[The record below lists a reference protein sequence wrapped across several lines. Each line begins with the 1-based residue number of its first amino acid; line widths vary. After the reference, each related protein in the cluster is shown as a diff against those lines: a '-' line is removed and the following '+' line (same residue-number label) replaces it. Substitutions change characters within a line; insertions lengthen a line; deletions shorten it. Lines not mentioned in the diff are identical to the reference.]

1 MIRKR
6 IISLILA
13 GAMLLPMNVFAGTV
27 KASDFKDMPSDW
39 SAEHLI
45 KAVDNGL
52 LTGSDGNINASGAL
66 TAAELAT
73 IVNRAFGAKE
83 TASLD
88 EFTDVALTAWYR
100 EDMAKAVKMGTFK
113 GANGKLSPESPVT
126 RERAFTVLARAF
138 ALDGGS
144 SDTLSAFADK
154 DDVSAWAAS
163 STAALVSAGHVN
175 GSDGKINPKS
185 NITRAEFAKL
195 INSLA
200 SSYIDKNGTDSKTVN
215 GNAVVRESGVSLSGL
230 TVNGDLIIADGAEN
244 IKLDNV
250 RVTGRIIIRGSAD
263 KVKTTGSTSAA
274 KGMITVKDG
283 KTENVAA
290 GTSGANTSSGNSSAT
305 GGGSFSGGSSS
316 GSSSSG
322 NSSSG
327 SSTTPAEAAIAEAS
341 AMKVVTTDA
350 GSWLPIVF
358 KSGFTKE
365 NTTVTVD
372 DADVTKYV
380 TNVTDDGST
389 AKLPLISKPG
399 TVKLTSN
406 GKTQTVTLGTAPE
419 GSAVYTGDDYLPDYF
434 LAHGPVAMWDYYLTN
449 YDDEG
454 NVRINAKKTTFG
466 TAAAVNEHPS
476 YSENTVLDE
485 GNESGTAVIMFNY
498 TKDKDKTW
506 FDNIAA
512 YDESAH
518 DGALQLVSHDQYKT
532 VLNDNLQFEKGTAD
546 HNGNTVA
553 TLSIPFNQSNFRTNG
568 RYYVR
573 VCSTDA
579 STGKKSYTLVPIQIV
594 NHDAPELTVSET
606 PESGRNL
613 HFKLKN
619 MVYAITSPIES
630 VTLKKPDGTV
640 EKLENINDYFH
651 FSQDSF
657 VLYNDVEA
665 VNGKDHLDQ
674 AGNYTITIDAAGFK
688 TFSCTFN
695 VAEGAQ
701 SGDSKAVALSGSGS
715 VKSAA
720 VVDALSSATSG
731 GSSSSGTSSDGGYAV
746 SANLLFKGDLLANAL
761 ILEKLG
767 AETEAAGIV
776 LDYWKSNTVSDAVFN
791 VGDTSYYSWSDYISA
806 VNTAQTQNKLYIPFA
821 EYRNMVQPDFAA
833 PRATKEVLEDGLLGD
848 IQDSSISGKL
858 ETPGYT
864 VSGQQGEDAV
874 FTFTGDN
881 AAEYLNNV
889 TALYLNG
896 DWRELSEGAYTINA
910 DAGTIT
916 IVSKYLPVGKTQLI
930 IQSAGYQPLK
940 AQFEYGKVNESGLAL
955 NITAKENK
963 LVHVVI
969 SGSNGDF
976 LKNLKSVTLTKD
988 GKDDPVYAKG
998 VEGSDAVYYV
1008 IADDKKSLNLYNVTP
1023 GTYTL
1028 SISAEYY
1035 GEALTCE
1042 FTAAGEVVVNE
1053 VPDMKITGS
1062 INNDSSYAFSFEDKK
1077 DESGEYITTEKEAS
1091 AWRSAAKSA
1100 KSLTVNGVEYTEFSG
1115 WFGSPA
1121 ADSTEF
1127 KWTTG
1132 AYGEELVIGGREFT
1146 NGTDNEVVI
1155 KAEGYKDLTLKVNK
1169 DGTVN
1174 TGSTPVAPTEPSK
1187 PDKPGETAKL
1197 PTVNPTVNKV
1207 KDTVSYRSYYE
1218 LQFSEDDK
1226 AWVSNIKSIKLGD
1239 TDYKAVD
1246 LKSDIFY
1253 DNYFVDKENGRIYVY
1268 ISSFLSSAQDMAISS
1283 EGYDDLI
1290 IEVTPASSDGYDP
1303 TFKIKN
1309 TGATEPTDP
1318 SKPGETT
1325 GNVPTEAP
1333 TIEKESNFGY
1343 HILKFNDADSTWLSK
1358 INGITVKTEEN
1369 DDSDEYEQV
1378 ESKEDAKFNKKYYVN
1393 SNESI
1398 LDIKFPA
1405 ELSTTTYN
1413 VTIQAEGYSEL
1424 KLKVVIPGFMGNP
1437 SVTIVK

>member
-163 STAALVSAGHVN
+163 STAALVSAGHIN
-175 GSDGKINPKS
+175 GSNGKLNPKS

-250 RVTGRIIIRGSAD
+250 KVTGRIIIRGSAD

-305 GGGSFSGGSSS
+305 GGGSSSGG
-316 GSSSSG
+316 SSSG

-341 AMKVVTTDA
+341 EMKVVTTDA
-350 GSWLPIVF
+350 GSWLPLVF

-372 DADVTKYV
+372 GADVTNYV

-419 GSAVYTGDDYLPDYF
+419 DSAVYTGDDYLPDYF

-476 YSENTVLDE
+476 YSENTVLGE
-485 GNESGTAVIMFNY
+485 GNESGTVVIMFNY
-498 TKDKDKTW
+498 TADKDKTW
-506 FDNIAA
+506 FDNITE

-532 VLNDNLQFEKGTAD
+532 VLNYNLQFEKGTAD

-665 VNGKDHLDQ
+665 ENGKDHLDQ

-688 TFSCTFN
+688 TFGCTFN

-701 SGDSKAVALSGSGS
+701 SGDLKASGSRS

-791 VGDTSYYSWSDYISA
+791 VGDTSYYSWSSYISA
-806 VNTAQTQNKLYIPFA
+806 VNTAQTKNKLYIPFA
-821 EYRNMVQPDFAA
+821 EYRNTVQPDFAA

-864 VSGQQGEDAV
+864 VSGKQGEEAV

-881 AAEYLNNV
+881 TAEYLNKV

-896 DWRELSEGAYTINA
+896 DWRELSEGAYTINPE
-910 DAGTIT
+910 AGTIT
-916 IVSKYLPVGKTQLI
+916 IDSKYLPVGKTQLI
-930 IQSAGYQPLK
+930 VQSAGYQPLK
-940 AQFEYGKVNESGLAL
+940 AQFEYGKVNESDLAL
-955 NITAKENK
+955 DITAEGNK

-969 SGSNGDF
+969 SGSDGDF

-988 GKDDPVYAKG
+988 GKEDPVYAKD

-1008 IADDKKSLNLYNVTP
+1008 ISDDRKSLDLYNVTP

-1035 GEALTCE
+1035 DEALTAD
-1042 FTAAGEVVVNE
+1042 FTVTGEDVTNE
-1053 VPDMKITGS
+1053 APDMEITGS
-1062 INNDSSYAFSFEDKK
+1062 LNDDKLYTLSFEGKK
-1077 DESGEYITTEKEAS
+1077 GEDGNYVTEPKQADL
-1091 AWRSAAKSA
+1091 WRTAAKSA
-1100 KSLTVNGVEYTEFSG
+1100 KSLTVNGVKYTEFAG
-1115 WFGSPA
+1115 WLGSPA

-1132 AYGEELVIGGREFT
+1132 AYGDELVIGGSAFT
-1146 NGTDNEVVI
+1146 KDAENEIVI
-1155 KAEGYKDLTLKVNK
+1155 EADGYKPLTVKVNK
-1169 DGTVN
+1169 DGTLN
-1174 TGSTPVAPTEPSK
+1174 TGSAPVGPTEPSQ
-1187 PDKPGETAKL
+1187 PDQPGETAKL
-1197 PTVNPTVNKV
+1197 PTTDPEVTREQLSSGNTYYSLKFDDESVSWLNNITGLVFGEDEYEAVDSIDELGSKKYFVDKENGKIDIIPYSFASYPCEVKISSTGCSDLVLEADKADYFSDPTFKIKNIGTTDPTDPSQPDQPGETAKLPTADPTVTKV
-1207 KDTVSYRSYYE
+1207 EDTVSFRSYYE

-1239 TDYKAVD
+1239 TEYKAVD
-1246 LKSDIFY
+1246 LKSDIYY
-1253 DNYFVDKENGRIYVY
+1253 DNYFVDKENGRIYIY
-1268 ISSFLSSAQDMAISS
+1268 ISSYSLFSAKDMTISS
-1283 EGYDDLI
+1283 EGCDDLI
-1290 IEVTPASSDGYDP
+1290 IEVTPAASYGDAP
-1303 TFKIKN
+1303 TLKIK
-1309 TGATEPTDP
+1309 
-1318 SKPGETT
+1318 K
-1325 GNVPTEAP
+1325 
-1333 TIEKESNFGY
+1333 
-1343 HILKFNDADSTWLSK
+1343 
-1358 INGITVKTEEN
+1358 
-1369 DDSDEYEQV
+1369 
-1378 ESKEDAKFNKKYYVN
+1378 
-1393 SNESI
+1393 
-1398 LDIKFPA
+1398 
-1405 ELSTTTYN
+1405 
-1413 VTIQAEGYSEL
+1413 
-1424 KLKVVIPGFMGNP
+1424 
-1437 SVTIVK
+1437 

>member
-73 IVNRAFGAKE
+73 IVNRAFGTKE

-88 EFTDVALTAWYR
+88 EFTDVAPTAWYR

-163 STAALVSAGHVN
+163 STAALVSAGHIN
-175 GSDGKINPKS
+175 GSNGKLNPKS

-250 RVTGRIIIRGSAD
+250 KVTGRIIIRGSAD

-305 GGGSFSGGSSS
+305 GGSSSSGGSSS

-341 AMKVVTTDA
+341 EMKVVTTDA

-372 DADVTKYV
+372 GADVTKYV

-389 AKLPLISKPG
+389 AKLPLIAKPG

-476 YSENTVLDE
+476 YSENTVLGE
-485 GNESGTAVIMFNY
+485 GNESGTTVIMFNY
-498 TKDKDKTW
+498 TADKDKTW
-506 FDNIAA
+506 FDNIVE
-512 YDESAH
+512 YDGSA
-518 DGALQLVSHDQYKT
+518 DNGALELVSHDQYKT
-532 VLNDNLQFEKGTAD
+532 VLNHNLQFEKGKAD

-579 STGKKSYTLVPIQIV
+579 STGNKSYTLVPIQIV
-594 NHDAPELTVSET
+594 NHDAPELTISET

-665 VNGKDHLDQ
+665 ENGKDHLDQ

-688 TFSCTFN
+688 TFGCTFN

-701 SGDSKAVALSGSGS
+701 SGDSKAVVLSESGS

-806 VNTAQTQNKLYIPFA
+806 VNTAQTKNKLYIPFA
-821 EYRNMVQPDFAA
+821 EYRNTVQPDFAA

-864 VSGQQGEDAV
+864 VSGNQGEDAV

-969 SGSNGDF
+969 SGSDGDF

-988 GKDDPVYAKG
+988 GKDDPVYAKD
-998 VEGSDAVYYV
+998 VEGGDAVYYV
-1008 IADDKKSLNLYNVTP
+1008 IAGDRKSLDLYNVTP

-1028 SISAEYY
+1028 SISAEHYN
-1035 GEALTCE
+1035 EALTAN
-1042 FTAAGEVVVNE
+1042 FTVTGEDVTNE
-1053 VPDMKITGS
+1053 APDMEITGS
-1062 INNDSSYAFSFEDKK
+1062 LNDDKLYTLSFEGKK
-1077 DESGEYITTEKEAS
+1077 GEDDNYVTEPKQA
-1091 AWRSAAKSA
+1091 ALWRTAAKSA
-1100 KSLTVNGVEYTEFSG
+1100 KSLTVNGVKYTEFSG
-1115 WFGSPA
+1115 SLGSPA

-1146 NGTDNEVVI
+1146 NNTDNEVVI

-1174 TGSTPVAPTEPSK
+1174 TGSAPVGPTEPSK
-1187 PDKPGETAKL
+1187 PEQPGETAKL
-1197 PTVNPTVNKV
+1197 PTVDPTVTKKTDHTSYNDYYELKFSDDDSAWVSKIIGININDSDWTAVDSTGDISYNNYFIDKENGTVDLYKLTVWNSSIDMVVSAEGYEDLVIEVTGNGFNDPTFKIKNTGTTDSTDPSKPDQPGETAKLPTADPTVTKV
-1207 KDTVSYRSYYE
+1207 EDTVSYRSYYE

-1226 AWVSNIKSIKLGD
+1226 AWVSNIKSIKIGD

-1246 LKSDIFY
+1246 LKSDISNN
-1253 DNYFVDKENGRIYVY
+1253 NYFVDKENGRIYVY
-1268 ISSFLSSAQDMAISS
+1268 ISSFLSSAQDMTISS
-1283 EGYDDLI
+1283 EGYDDFI
-1290 IEVTPASSDGYDP
+1290 IEVTPAAGYSDAP
-1303 TFKIKN
+1303 TFKIK
-1309 TGATEPTDP
+1309 
-1318 SKPGETT
+1318 K
-1325 GNVPTEAP
+1325 
-1333 TIEKESNFGY
+1333 
-1343 HILKFNDADSTWLSK
+1343 
-1358 INGITVKTEEN
+1358 
-1369 DDSDEYEQV
+1369 
-1378 ESKEDAKFNKKYYVN
+1378 
-1393 SNESI
+1393 
-1398 LDIKFPA
+1398 
-1405 ELSTTTYN
+1405 
-1413 VTIQAEGYSEL
+1413 
-1424 KLKVVIPGFMGNP
+1424 
-1437 SVTIVK
+1437 

>member
-1 MIRKR
+1 M
-6 IISLILA
+6 
-13 GAMLLPMNVFAGTV
+13 
-27 KASDFKDMPSDW
+27 
-39 SAEHLI
+39 
-45 KAVDNGL
+45 
-52 LTGSDGNINASGAL
+52 
-66 TAAELAT
+66 
-73 IVNRAFGAKE
+73 
-83 TASLD
+83 
-88 EFTDVALTAWYR
+88 ALTAWYR

-163 STAALVSAGHVN
+163 STAALVSAGHIN
-175 GSDGKINPKS
+175 GSNGKLNPKS

-250 RVTGRIIIRGSAD
+250 KVTGRIIIRGSAD

-305 GGGSFSGGSSS
+305 GGGSSSGGSSS

-327 SSTTPAEAAIAEAS
+327 SSTTSAEAAIAEAS
-341 AMKVVTTDA
+341 EMKVVTTDA
-350 GSWLPIVF
+350 GSWLPLVF

-372 DADVTKYV
+372 GADVTKYV

-389 AKLPLISKPG
+389 AKLPLIAKPG

-419 GSAVYTGDDYLPDYF
+419 GSTVYTGDDYLPDYF

-506 FDNIAA
+506 FNNIAA
-512 YDESAH
+512 YDESTH

-665 VNGKDHLDQ
+665 ENGKDHLDQ

-701 SGDSKAVALSGSGS
+701 SGDLKASGSRS

-791 VGDTSYYSWSDYISA
+791 VGDTSYYSWSSYISA
-806 VNTAQTQNKLYIPFA
+806 VNTAQTKNKLYIPFA
-821 EYRNMVQPDFAA
+821 EYRNTVQSDFAA
-833 PRATKEVLEDGLLGD
+833 PHATKEVLEDGLLGD

-864 VSGQQGEDAV
+864 VSGKQGKDAV

-881 AAEYLNNV
+881 AAEYLNKV
-889 TALYLNG
+889 TALYFNG

-910 DAGTIT
+910 KAGTIT
-916 IVSKYLPVGKTQLI
+916 IASKYLPVGKTQLI
-930 IQSAGYQPLK
+930 VQSAGYQPLK

-955 NITAKENK
+955 DITPEENK
-963 LVHVVI
+963 PVHVAI

-988 GKDDPVYAKG
+988 GKEDPVYAKD

-1008 IADDKKSLNLYNVTP
+1008 IADDRKSLDLYNVTP

-1028 SISAEYY
+1028 SISAKYY
-1035 GEALTCE
+1035 DEALTAA
-1042 FTAAGEVVVNE
+1042 FTVTGEDVTNE
-1053 VPDMKITGS
+1053 APDMEITGS
-1062 INNDSSYAFSFEDKK
+1062 LNDDKLYTLSFEGKK
-1077 DESGEYITTEKEAS
+1077 GEDGNYVTEPKQATL
-1091 AWRSAAKSA
+1091 WRTAAKSA
-1100 KSLTVNGVEYTEFSG
+1100 KSLTVNGVKYTEFAG
-1115 WFGSPA
+1115 WLGSPA

-1132 AYGEELVIGGREFT
+1132 AYGDELVIGGSEFT
-1146 NGTDNEVVI
+1146 KDTDNEVI
-1155 KAEGYKDLTLKVNK
+1155 IEAEGYKPLTIKVNK

-1174 TGSTPVAPTEPSK
+1174 TGNTSVSPTEPSQ
-1187 PDKPGETAKL
+1187 PDQPGETAKL
-1197 PTVNPTVNKV
+1197 PTADPTVTK
-1207 KDTVSYRSYYE
+1207 KTDYTSYNDYYE
-1218 LQFSEDDK
+1218 LKFSDDDK
-1226 AWVSNIKSIKLGD
+1226 AWVNNITGITFGNDEYEAVNSIS
-1239 TDYKAVD
+1239 D
-1246 LKSDIFY
+1246 LSSKKYHIDQ
-1253 DNYFVDKENGRIYVY
+1253 ENGAIDIIPFSFTSYPCEVK
-1268 ISSFLSSAQDMAISS
+1268 ISSS
-1283 EGYDDLI
+1283 GYEDLI
-1290 IEVTPASSDGYDP
+1290 IEADKAGYNADP
-1303 TFKIKN
+1303 TFTIKN
-1309 TGATEPTDP
+1309 TGATEPIDP
-1318 SKPGETT
+1318 SQPDQPGATT
-1325 GNVPTEAP
+1325 GNVPAEAP
-1333 TIEKESNFGY
+1333 SIEKDGSVYTLTFTGFEDWIGGVSDIKVDGVSGTKDTSKWNLSSTGEYATNKDSEAIYLYLQSPSWGGDDIVYTVVVSSNECSDVT
-1343 HILKFNDADSTWLSK
+1343 LK
-1358 INGITVKTEEN
+1358 ITV
-1369 DDSDEYEQV
+1369 
-1378 ESKEDAKFNKKYYVN
+1378 
-1393 SNESI
+1393 
-1398 LDIKFPA
+1398 
-1405 ELSTTTYN
+1405 
-1413 VTIQAEGYSEL
+1413 
-1424 KLKVVIPGFMGNP
+1424 P
-1437 SVTIVK
+1437 SGLISAPTVTIVK

>member
-88 EFTDVALTAWYR
+88 EFADVAPTAWYR
-100 EDMAKAVKMGTFK
+100 ENMAKAVKMGTFK

-138 ALDGGS
+138 ALDSGS
-144 SDTLSAFADK
+144 SSALSAFADK

-163 STAALVSAGHVN
+163 STAALVSAGHIN
-175 GSDGKINPKS
+175 GSNGKLNPKS

-250 RVTGRIIIRGSAD
+250 KVTGRIIIRGSAD

-305 GGGSFSGGSSS
+305 GGGSSSGGSSS

-327 SSTTPAEAAIAEAS
+327 GSTAPAEAAIAEAS
-341 AMKVVTTDA
+341 EMKVVTTDA
-350 GSWLPIVF
+350 GSWLPLVF

-372 DADVTKYV
+372 GADVTKYV

-506 FDNIAA
+506 FDNIAE

-532 VLNDNLQFEKGTAD
+532 VLNYNLQFEKGTAD

-579 STGKKSYTLVPIQIV
+579 ATGKKSYTLVPIQIV

-665 VNGKDHLDQ
+665 ANGKDHLDQ

-688 TFSCTFN
+688 TFGCTFN

-701 SGDSKAVALSGSGS
+701 SGDSKAVVLSESGS

-806 VNTAQTQNKLYIPFA
+806 VNTAQTKNKLYIPFA
-821 EYRNMVQPDFAA
+821 EYRNTVQPDFAA
-833 PRATKEVLEDGLLGD
+833 PHATKEVLEDGLLGD

-864 VSGQQGEDAV
+864 VSGKQGENAV
-874 FTFTGDN
+874 FTFTGEN

-896 DWRELSEGAYTINA
+896 DWRELSEDAYTINA
-910 DAGTIT
+910 EAGTIT
-916 IVSKYLPVGKTQLI
+916 IASKYLPVGKTQLI
-930 IQSAGYQPLK
+930 VQSAGYQPLK

-955 NITAKENK
+955 NITAEKNK
-963 LVHVVI
+963 PVHVVI
-969 SGSNGDF
+969 SGSDGDF

-1008 IADDKKSLNLYNVTP
+1008 ISDDKKSIDLYNAKA

-1035 GEALTCE
+1035 DEALTAD
-1042 FTAAGEVVVNE
+1042 FTVTGEDVTNE
-1053 VPDMKITGS
+1053 APDMEITG
-1062 INNDSSYAFSFEDKK
+1062 NLNDDKLYTLSFEGKK
-1077 DESGEYITTEKEAS
+1077 GEDGNYVTEPKQA
-1091 AWRSAAKSA
+1091 ALWRTAAKSA
-1100 KSLTVNGVEYTEFSG
+1100 KSLTVNGVKYTEFAG
-1115 WFGSPA
+1115 WLGSPA

-1132 AYGEELVIGGREFT
+1132 AYGDELVIGGSEFT
-1146 NGTDNEVVI
+1146 KDAENEIVI
-1155 KAEGYKDLTLKVNK
+1155 EADGYKPLTVKVNK

-1174 TGSTPVAPTEPSK
+1174 TGSTPVAPTEPSQ
-1187 PDKPGETAKL
+1187 PDQPGETAKL
-1197 PTVNPTVNKV
+1197 PTANPTVTKV
-1207 KDTVSYRSYYE
+1207 EDTVSTKSYYE

-1239 TDYKAVD
+1239 TDYKAVN
-1246 LKSDIFY
+1246 LKSDISY
-1253 DNYFVDKENGRIYVY
+1253 NNYFVDKENGRIYVY
-1268 ISSFLSSAQDMAISS
+1268 ISSLLSSAQDMTISS
-1283 EGYDDLI
+1283 EGCDDLI
-1290 IEVTPASSDGYDP
+1290 IEVTPAGYLDPP
-1303 TFKIKN
+1303 TFKIK
-1309 TGATEPTDP
+1309 
-1318 SKPGETT
+1318 K
-1325 GNVPTEAP
+1325 
-1333 TIEKESNFGY
+1333 
-1343 HILKFNDADSTWLSK
+1343 
-1358 INGITVKTEEN
+1358 
-1369 DDSDEYEQV
+1369 
-1378 ESKEDAKFNKKYYVN
+1378 
-1393 SNESI
+1393 
-1398 LDIKFPA
+1398 
-1405 ELSTTTYN
+1405 
-1413 VTIQAEGYSEL
+1413 
-1424 KLKVVIPGFMGNP
+1424 
-1437 SVTIVK
+1437 

>member
-39 SAEHLI
+39 STEHLI

-88 EFTDVALTAWYR
+88 EFTDVAPTAWYR
-100 EDMAKAVKMGTFK
+100 KDMAKAVKMGTFK

-200 SSYIDKNGTDSKTVN
+200 SAYIDKNVTDVKTVN

-244 IKLDNV
+244 IKLDDV
-250 RVTGRIIIRGSAD
+250 KVTGRIIIRGSAD

-290 GTSGANTSSGNSSAT
+290 GTSGTNTSSGNSTA
-305 GGGSFSGGSSS
+305 GGSSSSGSSSS

-327 SSTTPAEAAIAEAS
+327 SSTTPAEAVIAEAS
-341 AMKVVTTDA
+341 EMKVVTTDA

-372 DADVTKYV
+372 GADVTKYV
-380 TNVTDDGST
+380 TNITDDGST
-389 AKLPLISKPG
+389 AKLPLIAKPG

-485 GNESGTAVIMFNY
+485 GDESGTAVIMFNY
-498 TKDKDKTW
+498 TNEKDKTW
-506 FDNIAA
+506 FDNIAK

-532 VLNDNLQFEKGTAD
+532 VLNYNLQFEKGTAD

-579 STGKKSYTLVPIQIV
+579 ATGKKSYTLVPIQIV

-630 VTLKKPDGTV
+630 VTLRKPDGTV

-651 FSQDSF
+651 ISQDSF
-657 VLYNDVEA
+657 VLYNDVKAE
-665 VNGKDHLDQ
+665 NGKDHLDQ

-701 SGDSKAVALSGSGS
+701 SGDSKAAVLSGSGS

-791 VGDTSYYSWSDYISA
+791 VGDTSYYSWSSYISA

-821 EYRNMVQPDFAA
+821 EYRNTVQPDFAA

-858 ETPGYT
+858 ETPRYT
-864 VSGQQGEDAV
+864 VSGKQGENAV
-874 FTFTGDN
+874 FTFTGEN

-896 DWRELSEGAYTINA
+896 DWRELSEGAYTIKA

-916 IVSKYLPVGKTQLI
+916 IASKYLPVGKTQLI

-955 NITAKENK
+955 DITAEENK
-963 LVHVVI
+963 PVHVVI
-969 SGSNGDF
+969 SGSDGDF

-1008 IADDKKSLNLYNVTP
+1008 IADDRKSLDLYNVTP

-1035 GEALTCE
+1035 DEALTDK
-1042 FTAAGEVVVNE
+1042 FIVAGEVVVNE
-1053 VPDMKITGS
+1053 VPDMTIVGSMNASNGVYEITF
-1062 INNDSSYAFSFEDKK
+1062 NDKK
-1077 DESGEYITTEKEAS
+1077 DSEGNYITTTGDIRNWISKVGS
-1091 AWRSAAKSA
+1091 VS
-1100 KSLTVNGVEYTEFSG
+1100 VNGISYTEHTSLIVDLK
-1115 WFGSPA
+1115 

-1127 KWTTG
+1127 DWGNTSCYYLMLGANGFKNVTG
-1132 AYGEELVIGGREFT
+1132 
-1146 NGTDNEVVI
+1146 NEVVI

-1169 DGTVN
+1169 DGSVN
-1174 TGSTPVAPTEPSK
+1174 TGSTPIGPTKPSQ
-1187 PDKPGETAKL
+1187 PDQPGETAKL
-1197 PTVNPTVNKV
+1197 PTVNPTVTKKN
-1207 KDTVSYRSYYE
+1207 DYYE
-1218 LQFSEDDK
+1218 LKFSDDDK
-1226 AWVSNIKSIKLGD
+1226 AWVNNITGITFGNNEYEAVNSILNLSSKKYHID
-1239 TDYKAVD
+1239 Q
-1246 LKSDIFY
+1246 
-1253 DNYFVDKENGRIYVY
+1253 ENGAIDIIPFSWTSYPCEVK
-1268 ISSFLSSAQDMAISS
+1268 ISSS
-1283 EGYDDLI
+1283 GYEDLI
-1290 IEVTPASSDGYDP
+1290 IEADNAGSLSDDP

-1309 TGATEPTDP
+1309 TGVTEPTDP

-1378 ESKEDAKFNKKYYVN
+1378 ESKEDARYNKKYYVN

-1437 SVTIVK
+1437 SVTIVE

>member
-88 EFTDVALTAWYR
+88 EFTDVAPTAWYR

-163 STAALVSAGHVN
+163 STAALVSAGHIN
-175 GSDGKINPKS
+175 GSNGKLNPKS

-250 RVTGRIIIRGSAD
+250 KVTGRIIIRGSAD

-305 GGGSFSGGSSS
+305 GGGSSSGGSSS

-327 SSTTPAEAAIAEAS
+327 SSTTSAEVAIAEAS
-341 AMKVVTTDA
+341 EMKVVTTDA
-350 GSWLPIVF
+350 GSWLPLVF

-365 NTTVTVD
+365 NTKVTVD
-372 DADVTKYV
+372 GADVTKYV

-506 FDNIAA
+506 FDNIAE
-512 YDESAH
+512 YDESAD

-573 VCSTDA
+573 VCSTDT

-665 VNGKDHLDQ
+665 ENGKDHLDQ

-701 SGDSKAVALSGSGS
+701 SGDLKASGSRS

-806 VNTAQTQNKLYIPFA
+806 VNTAQTKNKLYIPFA
-821 EYRNMVQPDFAA
+821 EYRNTVQPDFAA

-864 VSGQQGEDAV
+864 VSGKQGEDAV

-910 DAGTIT
+910 EAGTIT
-916 IVSKYLPVGKTQLI
+916 IASKYLPVGKTQLI
-930 IQSAGYQPLK
+930 VQSAGYQPLK

-955 NITAKENK
+955 NITAGENK
-963 LVHVVI
+963 PINVVI
-969 SGSNGDF
+969 SGSDGDF

-1008 IADDKKSLNLYNVTP
+1008 ISDDKKSLDLYNVTP

-1035 GEALTCE
+1035 DEALTAA
-1042 FTAAGEVVVNE
+1042 FTVTGEDVTNEAPDMTIVGSVNASNGVYEITFNGKKAGEGN
-1053 VPDMKITGS
+1053 
-1062 INNDSSYAFSFEDKK
+1062 
-1077 DESGEYITTEKEAS
+1077 YITTTGDIRNWISKVES
-1091 AWRSAAKSA
+1091 VS
-1100 KSLTVNGVEYTEFSG
+1100 VNGISYTEHTS
-1115 WFGSPA
+1115 WIVDLK

-1127 KWTTG
+1127 DWGNTSCDYLMLG
-1132 AYGEELVIGGREFT
+1132 ANGFT
-1146 NGTDNEVVI
+1146 EDTDNEVVI
-1155 KAEGYKDLTLKVNK
+1155 KAESYKDITLKVNK
-1169 DGTVN
+1169 DGSVN
-1174 TGSTPVAPTEPSK
+1174 TGSTPIGPTKPSQ
-1187 PDKPGETAKL
+1187 PDQPGETVKLPTTDPEVTREQLSSGNTYYSLKFDDESASWLNNITGLVFGEDEYEAVDSIDELGSKKYFVDKENGKIDIIPYSFASYPCEVKISSTGCSDLVLEADKADYFSDPTFKIKNIGTTDPTDPSQPDQPGETAKL
-1197 PTVNPTVNKV
+1197 PTADPTVTKV
-1207 KDTVSYRSYYE
+1207 EDTVSFRSYYE

-1239 TDYKAVD
+1239 TEYKAVD
-1246 LKSDIFY
+1246 LKSDIYY
-1253 DNYFVDKENGRIYVY
+1253 DNYFVDKENGRIYIY
-1268 ISSFLSSAQDMAISS
+1268 ISSYSLFSAKDMTISS
-1283 EGYDDLI
+1283 EGCDDFI
-1290 IEVTPASSDGYDP
+1290 IEVTPAASYGDAP
-1303 TFKIKN
+1303 TLKIK
-1309 TGATEPTDP
+1309 
-1318 SKPGETT
+1318 K
-1325 GNVPTEAP
+1325 
-1333 TIEKESNFGY
+1333 
-1343 HILKFNDADSTWLSK
+1343 
-1358 INGITVKTEEN
+1358 
-1369 DDSDEYEQV
+1369 
-1378 ESKEDAKFNKKYYVN
+1378 
-1393 SNESI
+1393 
-1398 LDIKFPA
+1398 
-1405 ELSTTTYN
+1405 
-1413 VTIQAEGYSEL
+1413 
-1424 KLKVVIPGFMGNP
+1424 
-1437 SVTIVK
+1437 

>member
-144 SDTLSAFADK
+144 SSALSAFADK
-154 DDVSAWAAS
+154 DDVSGWAAS
-163 STAALVSAGHVN
+163 SAAALVSAGHIN
-175 GSDGKINPKS
+175 GANGKLNPKS

-244 IKLDNV
+244 IKLDDV
-250 RVTGRIIIRGSAD
+250 KVTGRIIIRGSAD

-290 GTSGANTSSGNSSAT
+290 GTSGTNTSSGNSTA
-305 GGGSFSGGSSS
+305 GGSSSS

-322 NSSSG
+322 NSSS
-327 SSTTPAEAAIAEAS
+327 SNSTTPAEAVIADAS
-341 AMKVVTTDA
+341 EMKVVTTDA

-372 DADVTKYV
+372 GADVTKYV
-380 TNVTDDGST
+380 TNVTDDGSM
-389 AKLPLISKPG
+389 AKLPLIAKPG
-399 TVKLTSN
+399 TVKLTSS

-434 LAHGPVAMWDYYLTN
+434 LSHGPVAMWDYYLTN

-485 GNESGTAVIMFNY
+485 GDESGTAVIMFNY

-506 FDNIAA
+506 FDNIAE

-532 VLNDNLQFEKGTAD
+532 VLNHNLQFEKGTAD

-651 FSQDSF
+651 ISQDSF

-665 VNGKDHLDQ
+665 ENGKNHLDQ

-701 SGDSKAVALSGSGS
+701 SGDSKAAVLSGSGS

-731 GSSSSGTSSDGGYAV
+731 GSSSSGTTSDGGYAV

-776 LDYWKSNTVSDAVFN
+776 LDYWKSSTISDAVFN
-791 VGDTSYYSWSDYISA
+791 VGDTSYYSWSSYISA
-806 VNTAQTQNKLYIPFA
+806 VNTAQPQNKLYIPFA
-821 EYRNMVQPDFAA
+821 EYRNTVQSDFAA

-864 VSGQQGEDAV
+864 VSGKQGEDAV

-910 DAGTIT
+910 EAGTIT
-916 IVSKYLPVGKTQLI
+916 IASKYLPVGKTQLTV
-930 IQSAGYQPLK
+930 QSAGYQPLK

-955 NITAKENK
+955 DITAEANK
-963 LVHVVI
+963 PVHVAV
-969 SGSNGDF
+969 SGSDGDF

-988 GKDDPVYAKG
+988 GKEDPVYAKG

-1008 IADDKKSLNLYNVTP
+1008 ISDDRKSIDLYNAKA
-1023 GTYTL
+1023 GAYTI

-1035 GEALTCE
+1035 DEALTGE
-1042 FTAAGEVVVNE
+1042 FTVAGEVVVNE
-1053 VPDMKITGS
+1053 VPDMEITGS
-1062 INNDSSYAFSFEDKK
+1062 LNNDSLYALSFEGKK
-1077 DESGEYITTEKEAS
+1077 NESGEYITTEKEAS
-1091 AWRSAAKSA
+1091 AWRSAAKSV
-1100 KSLTVNGVEYTEFSG
+1100 KSITVNGVKYTEFSE
-1115 WFGSPA
+1115 WLGSPT
-1121 ADSTEF
+1121 ADSAEF
-1127 KWTTG
+1127 KWTMG
-1132 AYGEELVIGGREFT
+1132 SFGDELVIGGSEFT
-1146 NGTDNEVVI
+1146 KDTDNEVVI
-1155 KAEGYKDLTLKVNK
+1155 EAEGYKPLTIKVNK

-1174 TGSTPVAPTEPSK
+1174 TGSPTEPSQ
-1187 PDKPGETAKL
+1187 PDQPGETAKL
-1197 PTVNPTVNKV
+1197 PTVDPTVTK
-1207 KDTVSYRSYYE
+1207 KTDYTSYNDYYE
-1218 LQFSEDDK
+1218 LKFSDDDS
-1226 AWVSNIKSIKLGD
+1226 AWISKITGININGSD
-1239 TDYKAVD
+1239 WTAVD
-1246 LKSDIFY
+1246 STGNINY
-1253 DNYFVDKENGRIYVY
+1253 NNYFIDKENGTVDLYKLTVWN
-1268 ISSFLSSAQDMAISS
+1268 SSIDMVVSA
-1283 EGYDDLI
+1283 EGYEDFV
-1290 IEVTPASSDGYDP
+1290 IEVAANGFNDP

-1309 TGATEPTDP
+1309 TGTTDSTEPSQPDQ
-1318 SKPGETT
+1318 PGETT

-1333 TIEKESNFGY
+1333 SIEKDGSVYTLTFTGSKDWIGGVSDIKVDGVSGTKDTSKWNLSSTGDYAANKDSEAIYLYLQSPSWGGDDIVYTVVVSSNECSDVT
-1343 HILKFNDADSTWLSK
+1343 LK
-1358 INGITVKTEEN
+1358 ITVP
-1369 DDSDEYEQV
+1369 SG
-1378 ESKEDAKFNKKYYVN
+1378 
-1393 SNESI
+1393 
-1398 LDIKFPA
+1398 L
-1405 ELSTTTYN
+1405 LSAPT
-1413 VTIQAEGYSEL
+1413 
-1424 KLKVVIPGFMGNP
+1424 
-1437 SVTIVK
+1437 VTIVK

>member
-88 EFTDVALTAWYR
+88 EFTDVAPTAWYR

-163 STAALVSAGHVN
+163 STAALVSAGHIN
-175 GSDGKINPKS
+175 GSNGKLNPKS

-200 SSYIDKNGTDSKTVN
+200 SAYIDKNGTDSKTVN

-250 RVTGRIIIRGSAD
+250 KVTGRIIIRGSAD

-305 GGGSFSGGSSS
+305 GGGSSSGG
-316 GSSSSG
+316 SSSG

-327 SSTTPAEAAIAEAS
+327 SSTTPAEAAIADAS
-341 AMKVVTTDA
+341 EMKIVTTDA
-350 GSWLPIVF
+350 GSWLPLVF

-372 DADVTKYV
+372 GADVTKYV

-506 FDNIAA
+506 FDNIAE
-512 YDESAH
+512 YDESAD

-532 VLNDNLQFEKGTAD
+532 VLNHNLQFEKGTAD

-665 VNGKDHLDQ
+665 VNGKNHLDQ

-688 TFSCTFN
+688 TFGCTFN

-806 VNTAQTQNKLYIPFA
+806 VNTAQTKNKLYIPFA
-821 EYRNMVQPDFAA
+821 EYRNTVQPDFAA
-833 PRATKEVLEDGLLGD
+833 PHATKEVLEDGLLGD

-864 VSGQQGEDAV
+864 VSGKQGKDAV

-881 AAEYLNNV
+881 AAEYLNKV

-910 DAGTIT
+910 EAGTIT
-916 IVSKYLPVGKTQLI
+916 IASKYLPVGKTQLI
-930 IQSAGYQPLK
+930 VQSAGYQPLK

-955 NITAKENK
+955 NITAEENK
-963 LVHVVI
+963 PVHVAI
-969 SGSNGDF
+969 SGSDGDF

-988 GKDDPVYAKG
+988 GKDDPVYEKG

-1008 IADDKKSLNLYNVTP
+1008 IADDKKSLDLYNVTP

-1035 GEALTCE
+1035 NKALTCE

-1062 INNDSSYAFSFEDKK
+1062 INNDSSYAFSFEGKK
-1077 DESGEYITTEKEAS
+1077 DESGEYMTTDKEAS

-1100 KSLTVNGVEYTEFSG
+1100 KSLTVNGVKY
-1115 WFGSPA
+1115 
-1121 ADSTEF
+1121 TEF

-1132 AYGEELVIGGREFT
+1132 AYGEELVIGGSAFT
-1146 NGTDNEVVI
+1146 KDTDNEVVI

-1174 TGSTPVAPTEPSK
+1174 TGSTPVAPTEPSQ
-1187 PDKPGETAKL
+1187 PDQPGETAKL
-1197 PTVNPTVNKV
+1197 PTTDPEVTREQLSSGNTYYSLKFDDESVSWLNNITGLVFGEYKYEAVN
-1207 KDTVSYRSYYE
+1207 
-1218 LQFSEDDK
+1218 
-1226 AWVSNIKSIKLGD
+1226 SIS
-1239 TDYKAVD
+1239 D
-1246 LKSDIFY
+1246 LSSKKYHIDQ
-1253 DNYFVDKENGRIYVY
+1253 ENGAIDIIPFSFTSYPCEVK
-1268 ISSFLSSAQDMAISS
+1268 ISSS
-1283 EGYDDLI
+1283 GYEDLI
-1290 IEVTPASSDGYDP
+1290 IEADKAGYNADP
-1303 TFKIKN
+1303 TFTIKN
-1309 TGATEPTDP
+1309 TGATEPIEP
-1318 SKPGETT
+1318 SQPDQPGETT

-1333 TIEKESNFGY
+1333 SIEKDGSVYTLTFTGFEDWIGGVSDIKVDGVSGTKDTSRWNLNSTGKYTINKDSEAIYLYLQSPSWGGDDIVYTVVVSSNECSDVT
-1343 HILKFNDADSTWLSK
+1343 LK
-1358 INGITVKTEEN
+1358 ITVPSGLLSAPT
-1369 DDSDEYEQV
+1369 
-1378 ESKEDAKFNKKYYVN
+1378 VN
-1393 SNESI
+1393 
-1398 LDIKFPA
+1398 
-1405 ELSTTTYN
+1405 
-1413 VTIQAEGYSEL
+1413 
-1424 KLKVVIPGFMGNP
+1424 
-1437 SVTIVK
+1437 IVK

>member
-88 EFTDVALTAWYR
+88 EFTDVALKAWYR

-163 STAALVSAGHVN
+163 STAALVSAGHIN
-175 GSDGKINPKS
+175 GSNGKLNPKS

-250 RVTGRIIIRGSAD
+250 KVTGRIIIRGSAD

-305 GGGSFSGGSSS
+305 GGGSSSGG
-316 GSSSSG
+316 SSSG

-341 AMKVVTTDA
+341 EMKVVTTDA
-350 GSWLPIVF
+350 GSWLPLVF

-372 DADVTKYV
+372 GADVTKYV

-485 GNESGTAVIMFNY
+485 GNESGTTVIMFNY
-498 TKDKDKTW
+498 TKDNDKTW
-506 FDNIAA
+506 FDNIAE

-532 VLNDNLQFEKGTAD
+532 VLNYNLQFEKGTAD

-573 VCSTDA
+573 VCSTDT

-665 VNGKDHLDQ
+665 ENGKDHLDQ

-701 SGDSKAVALSGSGS
+701 SGDLKASGSRS

-791 VGDTSYYSWSDYISA
+791 VGDTSYYSWSSYISA
-806 VNTAQTQNKLYIPFA
+806 VNTAQTKNKLYIPFA
-821 EYRNMVQPDFAA
+821 EYRNTVQPDFAA

-864 VSGQQGEDAV
+864 VSGKQGEDAV

-881 AAEYLNNV
+881 TAEYLNNV

-910 DAGTIT
+910 EAGTIT
-916 IVSKYLPVGKTQLI
+916 IASKYLPVGKTQLI
-930 IQSAGYQPLK
+930 VQSAGYQPLK

-955 NITAKENK
+955 NITAEENK
-963 LVHVVI
+963 PVHVAI
-969 SGSNGDF
+969 SGSDGDF

-988 GKDDPVYAKG
+988 GKDDPVYEKG

-1008 IADDKKSLNLYNVTP
+1008 ISDDRKSLDLYNVTQ

-1035 GEALTCE
+1035 DEALTAA
-1042 FTAAGEVVVNE
+1042 FTVTGEDVTNE
-1053 VPDMKITGS
+1053 APDMEITG
-1062 INNDSSYAFSFEDKK
+1062 NLNDDKLYTLSFEGKK
-1077 DESGEYITTEKEAS
+1077 GEDGNYVTEPKQADL
-1091 AWRSAAKSA
+1091 WRTAAKSA
-1100 KSLTVNGVEYTEFSG
+1100 KSLTVNGVKYTEFAG
-1115 WFGSPA
+1115 WLGSPA

-1127 KWTTG
+1127 KWTKG
-1132 AYGEELVIGGREFT
+1132 SYGDELVIGGSAFT
-1146 NGTDNEVVI
+1146 KDAENEIVI
-1155 KAEGYKDLTLKVNK
+1155 EADGYKPLTVKVNK
-1169 DGTVN
+1169 DGTLN
-1174 TGSTPVAPTEPSK
+1174 TGSTPVGPTEPPK
-1187 PDKPGETAKL
+1187 PDQPGETAKL
-1197 PTVNPTVNKV
+1197 PTANPTVTKV
-1207 KDTVSYRSYYE
+1207 EDTVSYRSYYE

-1239 TDYKAVD
+1239 TEYKAVD
-1246 LKSDIFY
+1246 LKSNIYY
-1253 DNYFVDKENGRIYVY
+1253 DNYFVDKENGRIYIY
-1268 ISSFLSSAQDMAISS
+1268 ISSYSLLSAKDMTISS
-1283 EGYDDLI
+1283 EGCDDLI
-1290 IEVTPASSDGYDP
+1290 IEVTPASSYGYDP
-1303 TFKIKN
+1303 TFNIKN
-1309 TGATEPTDP
+1309 TGVTEPTDP

-1325 GNVPTEAP
+1325 GTVPTEAP

-1378 ESKEDAKFNKKYYVN
+1378 ESKENAKFNKKYYVN

-1424 KLKVVIPGFMGNP
+1424 KLKVVIPGIMGNP

>member
-73 IVNRAFGAKE
+73 IINRAFGAKE

-88 EFTDVALTAWYR
+88 EFTDVAPTAWYR

-138 ALDGGS
+138 ALDSGS
-144 SDTLSAFADK
+144 SSALSAFADK

-250 RVTGRIIIRGSAD
+250 KVTGRIIIRGSAD

-290 GTSGANTSSGNSSAT
+290 GTNTSSGNSSAA
-305 GGGSFSGGSSS
+305 GGSSSGSSSSGSSSS

-485 GNESGTAVIMFNY
+485 GNESGNAVIMFNY
-498 TKDKDKTW
+498 TKDNDKTW
-506 FDNIAA
+506 FDNIAE

-532 VLNDNLQFEKGTAD
+532 VLNYNLQFEKGKAD

-579 STGKKSYTLVPIQIV
+579 STGNKSYTLVPIQIV

-657 VLYNDVEA
+657 VLYNDVKAE
-665 VNGKDHLDQ
+665 NGKDHLDQ
-674 AGNYTITIDAAGFK
+674 AGNYTITINAAGFK

-731 GSSSSGTSSDGGYAV
+731 GSSSSGTTSDGGYAV

-806 VNTAQTQNKLYIPFA
+806 VNTAQTKNKLYIPFA
-821 EYRNMVQPDFAA
+821 EYRNTVQPGFAA

-864 VSGQQGEDAV
+864 VSGKQGEDAV

-881 AAEYLNNV
+881 AAEYLKHV

-896 DWRELSEGAYTINA
+896 DWRELSEGAYTIKA
-910 DAGTIT
+910 EAGTIT
-916 IVSKYLPVGKTQLI
+916 IASKYLPVGKTQLI

-955 NITAKENK
+955 NIIAEKNK
-963 LVHVVI
+963 PVHVVI
-969 SGSNGDF
+969 NGSDGDF

-988 GKDDPVYAKG
+988 GKDDPVYAKD
-998 VEGSDAVYYV
+998 VEGGDAVYYV
-1008 IADDKKSLNLYNVTP
+1008 IADNRKSLNLYNVTP

-1028 SISAEYY
+1028 SISAEHYD
-1035 GEALTCE
+1035 EALTAN
-1042 FTAAGEVVVNE
+1042 FTVTGEDVTNE
-1053 VPDMKITGS
+1053 VPDMTIAGSVNASNGVYEITFNG
-1062 INNDSSYAFSFEDKK
+1062 KK
-1077 DESGEYITTEKEAS
+1077 DGEDNYITTTGDIRNWISKVES
-1091 AWRSAAKSA
+1091 VS
-1100 KSLTVNGVEYTEFSG
+1100 VNGISYTEHTS
-1115 WFGSPA
+1115 WIVDLK

-1127 KWTTG
+1127 DWGNTSCDYLMLG
-1132 AYGEELVIGGREFT
+1132 AKEFKKDK
-1146 NGTDNEVVI
+1146 DNEVVI

-1169 DGTVN
+1169 NGTVN

-1246 LKSDIFY
+1246 LKSNIAY

-1268 ISSFLSSAQDMAISS
+1268 ISSYLSSAQDMTISS
-1283 EGYDDLI
+1283 EGYDDFI

-1325 GNVPTEAP
+1325 GTVPTKAP

-1369 DDSDEYEQV
+1369 DDSDEYKQV

-1398 LDIKFPA
+1398 LDIKFPV
-1405 ELSTTTYN
+1405 EFSTTTYN
-1413 VTIQAEGYSEL
+1413 VTIQAEGYSAL
-1424 KLKVVIPGFMGNP
+1424 KLKVVIPGFGNP
-1437 SVTIVK
+1437 SVTIVE

>member
-163 STAALVSAGHVN
+163 STAALVSACHVN

-200 SSYIDKNGTDSKTVN
+200 SAYIDKNGTDSKTVN

-250 RVTGRIIIRGSAD
+250 KVTGRIIIRGSAD

-305 GGGSFSGGSSS
+305 GGSSSSGGSSS

-341 AMKVVTTDA
+341 EMKVVTTDA
-350 GSWLPIVF
+350 GSWLPLVF

-372 DADVTKYV
+372 GTDVTEYV

-434 LAHGPVAMWDYYLTN
+434 IAHGPVAMWDYYLTN

-498 TKDKDKTW
+498 TADKDKTW
-506 FDNIAA
+506 FDNIAE
-512 YDESAH
+512 YDESAD

-532 VLNDNLQFEKGTAD
+532 VLNYNLQFEKGTAD

-657 VLYNDVEA
+657 VLYNDVKA
-665 VNGKDHLDQ
+665 VNGKNHLDQ

-701 SGDSKAVALSGSGS
+701 SGDSKAVVLSGSGS
-715 VKSAA
+715 AKSAA

-791 VGDTSYYSWSDYISA
+791 VGDTSYYSWSSYISA
-806 VNTAQTQNKLYIPFA
+806 VNTAQTKNKLYIPFA
-821 EYRNMVQPDFAA
+821 EYRNTVQPDFAA

-864 VSGQQGEDAV
+864 VSGKQGEDAV
-874 FTFTGDN
+874 LTFTGDN

-916 IVSKYLPVGKTQLI
+916 IASKYLPVGKTQLI
-930 IQSAGYQPLK
+930 VQSAGYQPLK

-955 NITAKENK
+955 NITAEENK
-963 LVHVVI
+963 PVHVAI
-969 SGSNGDF
+969 SGSDGDF
-976 LKNLKSVTLTKD
+976 LKNFKSVTLTKD
-988 GKDDPVYAKG
+988 GKEDPVYAKG

-1008 IADDKKSLNLYNVTP
+1008 ISDDKKSIDLYNAKA
-1023 GTYTL
+1023 GAYTI

-1035 GEALTCE
+1035 DEALTAD
-1042 FTAAGEVVVNE
+1042 FTVTGEDVTNE
-1053 VPDMKITGS
+1053 APDMEITG
-1062 INNDSSYAFSFEDKK
+1062 NLNDDKLYTLSFEGKK
-1077 DESGEYITTEKEAS
+1077 GEDGNYVTEPKQADL
-1091 AWRSAAKSA
+1091 WRTAAKSA
-1100 KSLTVNGVEYTEFSG
+1100 KSLTVNGVKYTEFAG
-1115 WFGSPA
+1115 WLGSPA

-1127 KWTTG
+1127 KWTKG
-1132 AYGEELVIGGREFT
+1132 SYGDELVIGGSAFT
-1146 NGTDNEVVI
+1146 KDTDNEVVI

-1174 TGSTPVAPTEPSK
+1174 TGSTPVGPTEPSQ
-1187 PDKPGETAKL
+1187 PDQPGETAKL
-1197 PTVNPTVNKV
+1197 PTVDPTVTKKTGYN
-1207 KDTVSYRSYYE
+1207 DYYE
-1218 LQFSEDDK
+1218 LKFSDDDK
-1226 AWVSNIKSIKLGD
+1226 AWVNNITGITFGNDEYEAVNSIS
-1239 TDYKAVD
+1239 D
-1246 LKSDIFY
+1246 LSSKKYHIDQ
-1253 DNYFVDKENGRIYVY
+1253 ENGAIDIIPFSFTSYPCEVK
-1268 ISSFLSSAQDMAISS
+1268 ISSS
-1283 EGYDDLI
+1283 GYEDLI
-1290 IEVTPASSDGYDP
+1290 IEADKAGSLSDP

-1309 TGATEPTDP
+1309 IGTTDPTEPSQPDQ
-1318 SKPGETT
+1318 PGETT
-1325 GNVPTEAP
+1325 GNVPAEAP
-1333 TIEKESNFGY
+1333 SIEKDGSVYTLTFTGFEDWIGGVSDIKVDGVSGTKDTSKWNLNSTGKYAINKDSEAIYLYLQSPSWGGDDIVYTVVVSSNECSDVT
-1343 HILKFNDADSTWLSK
+1343 LK
-1358 INGITVKTEEN
+1358 ITVSSGLLSAPT
-1369 DDSDEYEQV
+1369 
-1378 ESKEDAKFNKKYYVN
+1378 VN
-1393 SNESI
+1393 
-1398 LDIKFPA
+1398 
-1405 ELSTTTYN
+1405 
-1413 VTIQAEGYSEL
+1413 
-1424 KLKVVIPGFMGNP
+1424 
-1437 SVTIVK
+1437 IVK

>member
-73 IVNRAFGAKE
+73 IINRAFGAKE

-138 ALDGGS
+138 ALDSGS
-144 SDTLSAFADK
+144 SSALSAFADK

-163 STAALVSAGHVN
+163 STAALVSAGHIN
-175 GSDGKINPKS
+175 GSNGKLNPKS

-215 GNAVVRESGVSLSGL
+215 GNAVVRESGVSLSGM

-250 RVTGRIIIRGSAD
+250 KVTGRIIIRGSAD

-290 GTSGANTSSGNSSAT
+290 GTSGTNTSSGNSTA
-305 GGGSFSGGSSS
+305 GGSSSSGSSSSGSSSS

-322 NSSSG
+322 NSSS
-327 SSTTPAEAAIAEAS
+327 SNSTTPAEAVIADAS
-341 AMKVVTTDA
+341 EMKVVTTDA

-372 DADVTKYV
+372 GADVTKYV
-380 TNVTDDGST
+380 TNVTDDGSM
-389 AKLPLISKPG
+389 AKLPLIAKPG
-399 TVKLTSN
+399 TVKLTSS

-485 GNESGTAVIMFNY
+485 GDESGTTVIMFNY

-506 FDNIAA
+506 FDNIAE

-518 DGALQLVSHDQYKT
+518 DGALELVSHDQYKT
-532 VLNDNLQFEKGTAD
+532 VLNHNLQFEKGTAD

-573 VCSTDA
+573 VCSNDA

-630 VTLKKPDGTV
+630 VTLRKPDGTV

-651 FSQDSF
+651 ISQDSF

-665 VNGKDHLDQ
+665 ENGKDHLDQ

-701 SGDSKAVALSGSGS
+701 SGDSKAAVLSGSGS

-731 GSSSSGTSSDGGYAV
+731 GSSSSGTTSDGGYAV

-791 VGDTSYYSWSDYISA
+791 VGDTSYYSWSSYISA

-821 EYRNMVQPDFAA
+821 EYRNTVQPDFAA

-864 VSGQQGEDAV
+864 VSGKQGEDAV

-896 DWRELSEGAYTINA
+896 DWRELSEGAYIINA
-910 DAGTIT
+910 EAGTIT
-916 IVSKYLPVGKTQLI
+916 IASKYLPVGKTQLTV
-930 IQSAGYQPLK
+930 QSAGYQPLK
-940 AQFEYGKVNESGLAL
+940 VQFEYGKVNESGLAL
-955 NITAKENK
+955 DITAEENK
-963 LVHVVI
+963 PVHVVI
-969 SGSNGDF
+969 SGSDGDF

-988 GKDDPVYAKG
+988 GKEDPVYAKG

-1008 IADDKKSLNLYNVTP
+1008 ISDDRKSIDLYNAKA
-1023 GTYTL
+1023 GAYTL

-1035 GEALTCE
+1035 DEALTGE
-1042 FTAAGEVVVNE
+1042 FTVAGEVVVNE
-1053 VPDMKITGS
+1053 VPDMEITGS
-1062 INNDSSYAFSFEDKK
+1062 LNNNSAYTFSFEGKK
-1077 DESGEYITTEKEAS
+1077 NESGEYITTDKEAS
-1091 AWRSAAKSA
+1091 AWRTAAKSA
-1100 KSLTVNGVEYTEFSG
+1100 KSITVNGVKY
-1115 WFGSPA
+1115 
-1121 ADSTEF
+1121 TEF
-1127 KWTTG
+1127 KWTVG
-1132 AYGEELVIGGREFT
+1132 SYGDELVIGGSAFT
-1146 NGTDNEVVI
+1146 KDAENEIVI
-1155 KAEGYKDLTLKVNK
+1155 EADGYKPLTVKVNK
-1169 DGTVN
+1169 DGTLN
-1174 TGSTPVAPTEPSK
+1174 TGSTPVSPTEPSQ
-1187 PDKPGETAKL
+1187 PDQPGEAAKL
-1197 PTVNPTVNKV
+1197 PTVDPTVTKKTDYTSYNDYYELKFSDGDSAWISKITGININGSDWTAVDSTGNINYNNYFIDKENGTVDLYKLTVWNSSIDMVVSAEGYEDFVIEVAANGFNDPTFKIKNTGTTDSTEPSQPDQPGEAAKLPTADPTVTKV
-1207 KDTVSYRSYYE
+1207 EDTVSFRSYYE

-1246 LKSDIFY
+1246 LKSDISY

-1268 ISSFLSSAQDMAISS
+1268 ISSFLSSAQDMTISS
-1283 EGYDDLI
+1283 EGCDDFI
-1290 IEVTPASSDGYDP
+1290 IEVTPAAGYGDAP
-1303 TFKIKN
+1303 TFKIK
-1309 TGATEPTDP
+1309 
-1318 SKPGETT
+1318 K
-1325 GNVPTEAP
+1325 
-1333 TIEKESNFGY
+1333 
-1343 HILKFNDADSTWLSK
+1343 
-1358 INGITVKTEEN
+1358 
-1369 DDSDEYEQV
+1369 
-1378 ESKEDAKFNKKYYVN
+1378 
-1393 SNESI
+1393 
-1398 LDIKFPA
+1398 
-1405 ELSTTTYN
+1405 
-1413 VTIQAEGYSEL
+1413 
-1424 KLKVVIPGFMGNP
+1424 
-1437 SVTIVK
+1437 

>member
-138 ALDGGS
+138 ALDSGS
-144 SDTLSAFADK
+144 SSALSAFADK

-163 STAALVSAGHVN
+163 STAALVSAGHIN
-175 GSDGKINPKS
+175 GSNGKLNPKS

-250 RVTGRIIIRGSAD
+250 KVTGRIIIRGSAD

-305 GGGSFSGGSSS
+305 GG
-316 GSSSSG
+316 SSSG

-341 AMKVVTTDA
+341 EMKVVTTDA

-365 NTTVTVD
+365 NTKVTVD
-372 DADVTKYV
+372 GADVTEYV
-380 TNVTDDGST
+380 TNVTDDGSM

-506 FDNIAA
+506 FDNIAE
-512 YDESAH
+512 YDKSTH

-532 VLNDNLQFEKGTAD
+532 VLNYNLQFEKGTAD

-553 TLSIPFNQSNFRTNG
+553 KLSIPFNQSNFRTNG

-665 VNGKDHLDQ
+665 ENGKDHLDQ

-701 SGDSKAVALSGSGS
+701 SGDSKAAVLSGSGS

-776 LDYWKSNTVSDAVFN
+776 LDYWKRNTVSDAVFN
-791 VGDTSYYSWSDYISA
+791 VGDTSYYSWSSYISA

-821 EYRNMVQPDFAA
+821 EYRNTVQTDFAA

-864 VSGQQGEDAV
+864 VSGKQGEDAV

-881 AAEYLNNV
+881 VAEYLNNV

-896 DWRELSEGAYTINA
+896 DWRELSKDAYIINA

-916 IVSKYLPVGKTQLI
+916 IHSKYLPVGKTQLI
-930 IQSAGYQPLK
+930 VQSAGYQHLK

-955 NITAKENK
+955 DITPEENK
-963 LVHVVI
+963 PVHVVI

-988 GKDDPVYAKG
+988 GKEDPVYAKD

-1008 IADDKKSLNLYNVTP
+1008 ISDDKKSLDLYNVTP

-1035 GEALTCE
+1035 DEELTAPFTVTGEDVT
-1042 FTAAGEVVVNE
+1042 NE
-1053 VPDMKITGS
+1053 APDMEITG
-1062 INNDSSYAFSFEDKK
+1062 NLNDDKLYTLSFEGKK
-1077 DESGEYITTEKEAS
+1077 GEDGNYVTEPKQATL
-1091 AWRSAAKSA
+1091 WRTAAKSA
-1100 KSLTVNGVEYTEFSG
+1100 KSLTVNGVKYTEFAG
-1115 WFGSPA
+1115 WLGSPA

-1132 AYGEELVIGGREFT
+1132 AYGDELVIGGSAFT
-1146 NGTDNEVVI
+1146 KDAKNEIVI
-1155 KAEGYKDLTLKVNK
+1155 EADGYKPLTVKVNK
-1169 DGTVN
+1169 DGTLN
-1174 TGSTPVAPTEPSK
+1174 TGSAPVGPTEPSQ
-1187 PDKPGETAKL
+1187 PDQPGETAKL
-1197 PTVNPTVNKV
+1197 PTVNPTVTK
-1207 KDTVSYRSYYE
+1207 KTDYTSYNDYYE
-1218 LQFSEDDK
+1218 LKFSDDDS
-1226 AWVSNIKSIKLGD
+1226 AWISKITGININGSDWTVVDSTGNIK
-1239 TDYKAVD
+1239 YN
-1246 LKSDIFY
+1246 
-1253 DNYFVDKENGRIYVY
+1253 NYFIDKENGTVDLYKLTVWN
-1268 ISSFLSSAQDMAISS
+1268 SSIDMVVSA
-1283 EGYDDLI
+1283 EGYDDLV
-1290 IEVTPASSDGYDP
+1290 IEVAANGFNDP

-1309 TGATEPTDP
+1309 TGVTEPIDP

-1325 GNVPTEAP
+1325 GNVPAEAP
-1333 TIEKESNFGY
+1333 SIEKLENTSGNDY
-1343 HILKFNDADSTWLSK
+1343 YALKFRDTDSEWISK
-1358 INGITVKTEEN
+1358 INSVAVGSYEYKSVDSVDAISTWNYFTDKETNTLNLQITSSLYG
-1369 DDSDEYEQV
+1369 D
-1378 ESKEDAKFNKKYYVN
+1378 
-1393 SNESI
+1393 
-1398 LDIKFPA
+1398 
-1405 ELSTTTYN
+1405 TYT
-1413 VTIQAEGYSEL
+1413 VTIGSEGGYSPL
-1424 KLKVVIPGFMGNP
+1424 KLEVTLPGIFGGNTL
-1437 SVTIVK
+1437 VTIVK

>member
-52 LTGSDGNINASGAL
+52 LTGSDGNINASGVL

-144 SDTLSAFADK
+144 SDTLGAFADK

-163 STAALVSAGHVN
+163 STAALVSAGHIN
-175 GSDGKINPKS
+175 GSNRKLNPKS

-250 RVTGRIIIRGSAD
+250 KVTGRIIIRGSAD

-305 GGGSFSGGSSS
+305 GGGSSSGG
-316 GSSSSG
+316 SSSG

-341 AMKVVTTDA
+341 EMKVVTTDA
-350 GSWLPIVF
+350 GSWLPLVF

-372 DADVTKYV
+372 GEDVTKYV

-399 TVKLTSN
+399 TVKFTSN

-419 GSAVYTGDDYLPDYF
+419 GSAVYKGDDYLPDYF

-532 VLNDNLQFEKGTAD
+532 VLNDNLQFKKSTAD

-651 FSQDSF
+651 LSQDSF

-665 VNGKDHLDQ
+665 ENGKNHLDQ
-674 AGNYTITIDAAGFK
+674 AGNYTIMIDAAGFK
-688 TFSCTFN
+688 TFSYTFN

-701 SGDSKAVALSGSGS
+701 SGDSKAVVLSGSGS

-791 VGDTSYYSWSDYISA
+791 VGDTSYYSWSSYISA

-821 EYRNMVQPDFAA
+821 EYRNTVQPDFAA

-858 ETPGYT
+858 ETPVYT
-864 VSGQQGEDAV
+864 VSGKQGENAV

-881 AAEYLNNV
+881 AAEYLNKV

-910 DAGTIT
+910 EAGTIT
-916 IVSKYLPVGKTQLI
+916 IASKYLPVGKTQLI
-930 IQSAGYQPLK
+930 VQSAGYQPLK

-955 NITAKENK
+955 DITAEKNK
-963 LVHVVI
+963 PVHVAI
-969 SGSNGDF
+969 SGSDGDF

-988 GKDDPVYAKG
+988 GKEDPVYAKD

-1008 IADDKKSLNLYNVTP
+1008 ISDDRKSLDLYNVTP

-1035 GEALTCE
+1035 DEALTRE

-1053 VPDMKITGS
+1053 VPDMTIVGSMNVSNGVYEITF
-1062 INNDSSYAFSFEDKK
+1062 NDKK
-1077 DESGEYITTEKEAS
+1077 DSEGNYITTTGDIRNWISKVGS
-1091 AWRSAAKSA
+1091 VS
-1100 KSLTVNGVEYTEFSG
+1100 VNGISYTEHTSLIVDLK
-1115 WFGSPA
+1115 

-1127 KWTTG
+1127 DWGNTSCYYLMLGANGFKNVTG
-1132 AYGEELVIGGREFT
+1132 
-1146 NGTDNEVVI
+1146 NEVVI

-1169 DGTVN
+1169 DGSVN
-1174 TGSTPVAPTEPSK
+1174 TGSAPVGPTK
-1187 PDKPGETAKL
+1187 PPQPDQPGETAKL
-1197 PTVNPTVNKV
+1197 PTVHPTVTKKN
-1207 KDTVSYRSYYE
+1207 DYYE
-1218 LQFSEDDK
+1218 LKFSDDDK
-1226 AWVSNIKSIKLGD
+1226 AWVNNITGITFGNDEYEAVNSILNLSSRKYHID
-1239 TDYKAVD
+1239 Q
-1246 LKSDIFY
+1246 
-1253 DNYFVDKENGRIYVY
+1253 ENGAIDIIPFSWTSYPCEVK
-1268 ISSFLSSAQDMAISS
+1268 ISSS
-1283 EGYDDLI
+1283 GYEDLI
-1290 IEVTPASSDGYDP
+1290 IEADNAGSLSDDP

-1309 TGATEPTDP
+1309 TGVTEPTDP

-1378 ESKEDAKFNKKYYVN
+1378 ESKEDARYNKKYYVN

>member
-163 STAALVSAGHVN
+163 STAALVSAGHIN
-175 GSDGKINPKS
+175 GSNGKLNPKS

-250 RVTGRIIIRGSAD
+250 KVTGRIIIRGSAD

-290 GTSGANTSSGNSSAT
+290 GTSGANTSSG
-305 GGGSFSGGSSS
+305 
-316 GSSSSG
+316 SSSSG

-341 AMKVVTTDA
+341 EMKVVTTDA
-350 GSWLPIVF
+350 GSWLPLVF

-372 DADVTKYV
+372 GADVTKYV

-506 FDNIAA
+506 FDNIAE

-532 VLNDNLQFEKGTAD
+532 VLNYNLQFEKGTAD

-579 STGKKSYTLVPIQIV
+579 STGKKLYTLVPIQIV

-630 VTLKKPDGTV
+630 VTLRKPDGTV

-665 VNGKDHLDQ
+665 ENGKDHLDQ

-701 SGDSKAVALSGSGS
+701 NGDSKAAVLSGSGS

-731 GSSSSGTSSDGGYAV
+731 GSSSSGTTSDGGYAV

-776 LDYWKSNTVSDAVFN
+776 LDYWKSSTISDAVFN
-791 VGDTSYYSWSDYISA
+791 VGDTSYYSWSSYISA

-821 EYRNMVQPDFAA
+821 EYRNTVQPDFAA

-864 VSGQQGEDAV
+864 VSGKQGENAV

-896 DWRELSEGAYTINA
+896 DWRELSEDAYTINA
-910 DAGTIT
+910 EACTIT
-916 IVSKYLPVGKTQLI
+916 IASKYLPVGKTQLI
-930 IQSAGYQPLK
+930 VQSAGYQPLK

-955 NITAKENK
+955 NITAEKNK
-963 LVHVVI
+963 PVHVVI

-1008 IADDKKSLNLYNVTP
+1008 IADDRKSLDLYNVTP

-1035 GEALTCE
+1035 DEPLTANFTVTGEDVT
-1042 FTAAGEVVVNE
+1042 NE
-1053 VPDMKITGS
+1053 APDMEITGS
-1062 INNDSSYAFSFEDKK
+1062 LNDDKLYTLSFEGKK
-1077 DESGEYITTEKEAS
+1077 GEDDNYVTEPKQA
-1091 AWRSAAKSA
+1091 ALWRTAAKSA

-1132 AYGEELVIGGREFT
+1132 AYGEELVIGGSAFT
-1146 NGTDNEVVI
+1146 KDAENEIVI
-1155 KAEGYKDLTLKVNK
+1155 EADGYKPLTVKVNK
-1169 DGTVN
+1169 NGTLN
-1174 TGSTPVAPTEPSK
+1174 TGSAPVGPTEPSQ
-1187 PDKPGETAKL
+1187 PDQPGETAKL
-1197 PTVNPTVNKV
+1197 PTADPTVTK
-1207 KDTVSYRSYYE
+1207 KTDYTSYNDYYE
-1218 LQFSEDDK
+1218 LKFSDDDK
-1226 AWVSNIKSIKLGD
+1226 AWVNNITGITFGNDEYEAVNSI
-1239 TDYKAVD
+1239 
-1246 LKSDIFY
+1246 SDISSKKY
-1253 DNYFVDKENGRIYVY
+1253 HINQENGAIDIIPFYYTSYPCEVK
-1268 ISSFLSSAQDMAISS
+1268 ISSS
-1283 EGYDDLI
+1283 GYEDLI
-1290 IEVTPASSDGYDP
+1290 IEADKAGYNADP
-1303 TFKIKN
+1303 TFTIKN
-1309 TGATEPTDP
+1309 TGATEPIDP
-1318 SKPGETT
+1318 SQPDQPGETT
-1325 GNVPTEAP
+1325 GNVPAEAP
-1333 TIEKESNFGY
+1333 SIEKDGSVYTLTFTGSKDWIGGISDIKVDGVSGTKDTSMWNLSSTGDYATNKDSEAIFLYLQSPSWGGDDIVYTVVVSSNECSDVT
-1343 HILKFNDADSTWLSK
+1343 LK
-1358 INGITVKTEEN
+1358 ITVP
-1369 DDSDEYEQV
+1369 SG
-1378 ESKEDAKFNKKYYVN
+1378 
-1393 SNESI
+1393 
-1398 LDIKFPA
+1398 L
-1405 ELSTTTYN
+1405 LSAPT
-1413 VTIQAEGYSEL
+1413 
-1424 KLKVVIPGFMGNP
+1424 
-1437 SVTIVK
+1437 VTIVK

>member
-73 IVNRAFGAKE
+73 IINRAFGAKE

-88 EFTDVALTAWYR
+88 EFTDVAPTAWYR

-138 ALDGGS
+138 ALDSGS
-144 SDTLSAFADK
+144 SSALSAFADK

-200 SSYIDKNGTDSKTVN
+200 SVYIDKNVTDEKTVN

-250 RVTGRIIIRGSAD
+250 KVTGRIIIRGSAD
-263 KVKTTGSTSAA
+263 KVKTTGNTSAA

-290 GTSGANTSSGNSSAT
+290 GTNTSSGNSSST
-305 GGGSFSGGSSS
+305 GGSSSSGGSSS

-327 SSTTPAEAAIAEAS
+327 SSTAPAEAAIADAS
-341 AMKVVTTDA
+341 VMKVVTTDA

-372 DADVTKYV
+372 GADVTKYV

-389 AKLPLISKPG
+389 AKLPLIAKPG

-406 GKTQTVTLGTAPE
+406 GKTQTVTFGTAPE

-485 GNESGTAVIMFNY
+485 GNESGTTVIMFNY
-498 TKDKDKTW
+498 TADKDKTW
-506 FDNIAA
+506 FDNIAE
-512 YDESAH
+512 YNESA
-518 DGALQLVSHDQYKT
+518 DNGALELVSHDQYKT
-532 VLNDNLQFEKGTAD
+532 VLNHNLQFEKGKAD
-546 HNGNTVA
+546 HNGSTVA
-553 TLSIPFNQSNFRTNG
+553 KLSIPFNQSNFRTNG

-665 VNGKDHLDQ
+665 ENGKNHLDQ

-688 TFSCTFN
+688 TFSCPFN

-731 GSSSSGTSSDGGYAV
+731 GSSSSGTTSDGGYAV

-791 VGDTSYYSWSDYISA
+791 VGDTSYYSWSNYISK

-821 EYRNMVQPDFAA
+821 EYRNTVQPDFAA

-864 VSGQQGEDAV
+864 VSGKQGKDAV

-896 DWRELSEGAYTINA
+896 DWRELSKGAYTINA
-910 DAGTIT
+910 GAGTIT
-916 IVSKYLPVGKTQLI
+916 IASKYLPVGKTQLI

-955 NITAKENK
+955 DITAEKNK
-963 LVHVVI
+963 PVHVVI
-969 SGSNGDF
+969 RGSDGDF

-988 GKDDPVYAKG
+988 GKDDTVYAKD

-1008 IADDKKSLNLYNVTP
+1008 IAGDRKSLDLYNVTP

-1035 GEALTCE
+1035 EEALTAN
-1042 FTAAGEVVVNE
+1042 FTVTGEDVTNE
-1053 VPDMKITGS
+1053 VPDMEITGS
-1062 INNDSSYAFSFEDKK
+1062 LNDDKLYTLSFEGKK
-1077 DESGEYITTEKEAS
+1077 GEDDNYVTESKQA
-1091 AWRSAAKSA
+1091 ALWRTAAKSA
-1100 KSLTVNGVEYTEFSG
+1100 KSLTVNGVKYTEFAG
-1115 WFGSPA
+1115 LLGSPA

-1127 KWTTG
+1127 KWTKG

-1146 NGTDNEVVI
+1146 NNTDNEVVI

-1174 TGSTPVAPTEPSK
+1174 TGTTDSTVTVPAAAPSISSDVYTRTLTFKDCNDWIAVVSDIKTDNESGKKETSINNLNSQGQYVTDAERGTISIYLKAPSWGESDKEYTVVISANGCSDVTLKITIPSGLLSAPT
-1187 PDKPGETAKL
+1187 
-1197 PTVNPTVNKV
+1197 
-1207 KDTVSYRSYYE
+1207 
-1218 LQFSEDDK
+1218 
-1226 AWVSNIKSIKLGD
+1226 
-1239 TDYKAVD
+1239 
-1246 LKSDIFY
+1246 
-1253 DNYFVDKENGRIYVY
+1253 
-1268 ISSFLSSAQDMAISS
+1268 
-1283 EGYDDLI
+1283 
-1290 IEVTPASSDGYDP
+1290 
-1303 TFKIKN
+1303 
-1309 TGATEPTDP
+1309 
-1318 SKPGETT
+1318 
-1325 GNVPTEAP
+1325 
-1333 TIEKESNFGY
+1333 
-1343 HILKFNDADSTWLSK
+1343 
-1358 INGITVKTEEN
+1358 
-1369 DDSDEYEQV
+1369 
-1378 ESKEDAKFNKKYYVN
+1378 
-1393 SNESI
+1393 
-1398 LDIKFPA
+1398 
-1405 ELSTTTYN
+1405 
-1413 VTIQAEGYSEL
+1413 
-1424 KLKVVIPGFMGNP
+1424 
-1437 SVTIVK
+1437 VTIVK

>member
-39 SAEHLI
+39 STEHLI

-52 LTGSDGNINASGAL
+52 LTGSNGNINASGAL

-73 IVNRAFGAKE
+73 IINRAFGAKE

-88 EFTDVALTAWYR
+88 EFTDVAPTAWYR

-113 GANGKLSPESPVT
+113 GSNGKLSPESPVT

-144 SDTLSAFADK
+144 SDALNAFTDK
-154 DDVSAWAAS
+154 DDVSSWAAS
-163 STAALVSAGHVN
+163 SAAALVSAGHVN
-175 GSDGKINPKS
+175 GSNGKINPKS

-200 SSYIDKNGTDSKTVN
+200 ASYIDKNGTDAKTVN

-250 RVTGRIIIRGSAD
+250 NVTGRIIIRGSAD
-263 KVKTTGSTSAA
+263 KVKTSGSTSAA

-283 KTENVAA
+283 KTESV
-290 GTSGANTSSGNSSAT
+290 TSGASGAGASSGNSGTT
-305 GGGSFSGGSSS
+305 GGSSSTGSSSSGGSSS
-316 GSSSSG
+316 GSGTSA
-322 NSSSG
+322 
-327 SSTTPAEAAIAEAS
+327 TEAVIADTSE
-341 AMKVVTTDA
+341 MKVVTTDA

-372 DADVTKYV
+372 GADVTKYV
-380 TNVTDDGST
+380 TNITDDGSK

-399 TVKLTSN
+399 TVKLTSS
-406 GKTQTVTLGTAPE
+406 GRTQTVTLGTAPE

-485 GNESGTAVIMFNY
+485 GNESGTTVIMFNY
-498 TKDKDKTW
+498 TADKDKTW

-512 YDESAH
+512 YDENAN
-518 DGALQLVSHDQYKT
+518 DGALQLVSYDQYKT
-532 VLNDNLQFEKGTAD
+532 VLNNNLNFEKGTAD

-573 VCSTDA
+573 VCSTDT
-579 STGKKSYTLVPIQIV
+579 STGKRSYTLVPIQIL
-594 NHDAPELTVSET
+594 NHEAPELTVSET

-619 MVYAITSPIES
+619 MVYAITSPIEN

-665 VNGKDHLDQ
+665 ENGKNHLDQ
-674 AGNYTITIDAAGFK
+674 AGNYTLTIDAAGFK
-688 TFSCTFN
+688 TFRCTFN

-701 SGDSKAVALSGSGS
+701 SGSSDAVVLSGSRS

-720 VVDALSSATSG
+720 AVDALSSATSG

-767 AETEAAGIV
+767 AETEAAGVV

-791 VGDTSYYSWSDYISA
+791 IGDTSYYSWSNYISA
-806 VNTAQTQNKLYIPFA
+806 VNTAQTKGKLYIPFA
-821 EYRNMVQPDFAA
+821 EYRESAEADFRV
-833 PRATKEVLEDGLLGD
+833 PHATKEVLEDGLLGE

-864 VSGQQGEDAV
+864 VSGKQGEDAV
-874 FTFTGDN
+874 FKFTGGN

-896 DWRELSEGAYTINA
+896 DWRELSESAYTIDA
-910 DAGTIT
+910 KAGTIT
-916 IVSKYLPVGKTQLI
+916 IASKYLPVGKTQLTV
-930 IQSAGYQPLK
+930 QSAGYKPLK

-955 NITAKENK
+955 DITAGENK
-963 LVHVVI
+963 PVHVVI
-969 SGSNGDF
+969 SGSEGDF
-976 LKNLKSVTLTKD
+976 LENLKSVTLTKD
-988 GKDDPVYAKG
+988 GKSDSVYGKN

-1008 IADDKKSLNLYNVTP
+1008 ISDDKKSLDLYNVTP

-1028 SISAEYY
+1028 SISANYY
-1035 GEALTCE
+1035 DEALTGE
-1042 FTAAGEVVVNE
+1042 FTAAGEVVVND
-1053 VPDMKITGS
+1053 VPDMTIEGSVNAKSGVYEITFNG
-1062 INNDSSYAFSFEDKK
+1062 KK
-1077 DESGEYITTEKEAS
+1077 DSEGNYITTTGDIRNWISKVGS
-1091 AWRSAAKSA
+1091 VS
-1100 KSLTVNGVEYTEFSG
+1100 VNGISYTEHTSFMVNLK
-1115 WFGSPA
+1115 

-1127 KWTTG
+1127 DWGNSSCDYLMLG
-1132 AYGEELVIGGREFT
+1132 A
-1146 NGTDNEVVI
+1146 NGFKNDTDNEVVI
-1155 KAEGYKDLTLKVNK
+1155 KAEGYNDLTLKVNK
-1169 DGTVN
+1169 DGTLN
-1174 TGSTPVAPTEPSK
+1174 TDSTPVDPSEP
-1187 PDKPGETAKL
+1187 DQPGETVKL
-1197 PTVNPTVNKV
+1197 PTTDPEVTREQLSSGN
-1207 KDTVSYRSYYE
+1207 RYYALKFDDE
-1218 LQFSEDDK
+1218 SASWLNNITGLVFGEDE
-1226 AWVSNIKSIKLGD
+1226 
-1239 TDYKAVD
+1239 YEAVD
-1246 LKSDIFY
+1246 SIDELGSKK
-1253 DNYFVDKENGRIYVY
+1253 YFVDKKNGKIDIIPYSFASYPCEVK
-1268 ISSFLSSAQDMAISS
+1268 ISANGCSN
-1283 EGYDDLI
+1283 LI
-1290 IEVTPASSDGYDP
+1290 LEADKADYFSDP

-1309 TGATEPTDP
+1309 TGITDP
-1318 SKPGETT
+1318 TKPSQPDQPGET
-1325 GNVPTEAP
+1325 GSIPADAP
-1333 TIEKESNFGY
+1333 SIEKNGSIYTLTFTGSEKWIDSISDIKVDG
-1343 HILKFNDADSTWLSK
+1343 ILGSKDTSIWNLNSTGK
-1358 INGITVKTEEN
+1358 YVT
-1369 DDSDEYEQV
+1369 D
-1378 ESKEDAKFNKKYYVN
+1378 KE
-1393 SNESI
+1393 NESI
-1398 LDIKFPA
+1398 SLYLQSPSWGADDITYTVVVS
-1405 ELSTTTYN
+1405 STGCSD
-1413 VTIQAEGYSEL
+1413 VTL
-1424 KLKVVIPGFMGNP
+1424 KITVSSGLLKDPT
-1437 SVTIVK
+1437 VTLVK

>member
-163 STAALVSAGHVN
+163 STAALVSACHVN

-200 SSYIDKNGTDSKTVN
+200 SAYIDKNGTDSKTVN

-250 RVTGRIIIRGSAD
+250 KVTGRIIIRGSAD

-305 GGGSFSGGSSS
+305 GGSSSSGGSSS

-341 AMKVVTTDA
+341 EMKVVTTDA
-350 GSWLPIVF
+350 GSWLPLVF

-372 DADVTKYV
+372 GTDVTEYV

-434 LAHGPVAMWDYYLTN
+434 IAHGPVAMWDYYLTN

-498 TKDKDKTW
+498 TADKDKTW
-506 FDNIAA
+506 FDNIAE
-512 YDESAH
+512 YDESAD

-532 VLNDNLQFEKGTAD
+532 VLNYNLQFEKGTAD

-657 VLYNDVEA
+657 VLYNDVKA
-665 VNGKDHLDQ
+665 VNGKNHLDQ

-688 TFSCTFN
+688 TFGCTFN

-701 SGDSKAVALSGSGS
+701 SGDSKAVVLSGSES

-791 VGDTSYYSWSDYISA
+791 VGDTSYYSWSSYISA

-821 EYRNMVQPDFAA
+821 EYHNTVQPDFAA

-864 VSGQQGEDAV
+864 VSGKQGEDAV

-910 DAGTIT
+910 EAGTIT
-916 IVSKYLPVGKTQLI
+916 IASKYLPVGKTQLI
-930 IQSAGYQPLK
+930 VQSAGYQPLK
-940 AQFEYGKVNESGLAL
+940 VQFEYGKVNESGLAL
-955 NITAKENK
+955 NITAEESKP
-963 LVHVVI
+963 VHVAI
-969 SGSNGDF
+969 SGSDGDF

-988 GKDDPVYAKG
+988 GKDDPVYEKG

-1008 IADDKKSLNLYNVTP
+1008 IADDKKSLDLYNVTP
-1023 GTYTL
+1023 GKYTL

-1035 GEALTCE
+1035 DEALTAA
-1042 FTAAGEVVVNE
+1042 FTVTGEDVTNE
-1053 VPDMKITGS
+1053 APDMEITG
-1062 INNDSSYAFSFEDKK
+1062 NLNDDKLYTLSFEGKK
-1077 DESGEYITTEKEAS
+1077 GEDGNYVTEPKQATL
-1091 AWRSAAKSA
+1091 WRTAAKSA
-1100 KSLTVNGVEYTEFSG
+1100 KSLTVNGVKYTEFAG
-1115 WFGSPA
+1115 WLGSPA

-1132 AYGEELVIGGREFT
+1132 AYGDELVIGGSAFKKDAE
-1146 NGTDNEVVI
+1146 NEIVI
-1155 KAEGYKDLTLKVNK
+1155 EADGYKPLTVKVNK
-1169 DGTVN
+1169 DGTLN
-1174 TGSTPVAPTEPSK
+1174 TGSTPIGPTKPSQ
-1187 PDKPGETAKL
+1187 PDQPGETAKL
-1197 PTVNPTVNKV
+1197 PTVNPTVTNKT
-1207 KDTVSYRSYYE
+1207 DYTSYNDYYE
-1218 LQFSEDDK
+1218 LKFSDDDS
-1226 AWVSNIKSIKLGD
+1226 AWISKITGININGSD
-1239 TDYKAVD
+1239 WTVVD
-1246 LKSDIFY
+1246 STGNINY
-1253 DNYFVDKENGRIYVY
+1253 NNYFIDKENGTVDLYKLTVWN
-1268 ISSFLSSAQDMAISS
+1268 SSIDMVVSA
-1283 EGYDDLI
+1283 EGYDDLV
-1290 IEVTPASSDGYDP
+1290 IEVAANGFNDP

-1309 TGATEPTDP
+1309 IGVTEPIDP

-1325 GNVPTEAP
+1325 GNVPAEAP
-1333 TIEKESNFGY
+1333 SIEKLENTSGNDY
-1343 HILKFNDADSTWLSK
+1343 YALKFRDTDSEWISK
-1358 INGITVKTEEN
+1358 INSVAVGSYEYKSVDSVDAISTWNYFTDKETNTLNLQITSSLYG
-1369 DDSDEYEQV
+1369 D
-1378 ESKEDAKFNKKYYVN
+1378 
-1393 SNESI
+1393 
-1398 LDIKFPA
+1398 
-1405 ELSTTTYN
+1405 TYT
-1413 VTIQAEGYSEL
+1413 VTIGSEGGYSPL
-1424 KLKVVIPGFMGNP
+1424 KLEVTLPGIFGGNT

>member
-1 MIRKR
+1 
-6 IISLILA
+6 
-13 GAMLLPMNVFAGTV
+13 
-27 KASDFKDMPSDW
+27 
-39 SAEHLI
+39 
-45 KAVDNGL
+45 
-52 LTGSDGNINASGAL
+52 
-66 TAAELAT
+66 
-73 IVNRAFGAKE
+73 
-83 TASLD
+83 
-88 EFTDVALTAWYR
+88 
-100 EDMAKAVKMGTFK
+100 MAKAVKMGTFK

-138 ALDGGS
+138 ALDSGS
-144 SDTLSAFADK
+144 SSALSAFADK

-163 STAALVSAGHVN
+163 STAALVSAGHIN
-175 GSDGKINPKS
+175 GSNGKLNPKS

-250 RVTGRIIIRGSAD
+250 KVTGRIIIRGSAD
-263 KVKTTGSTSAA
+263 KVKSTGSTSAA

-290 GTSGANTSSGNSSAT
+290 GTSGANTSSGNSTAT
-305 GGGSFSGGSSS
+305 GGGSSSGGSSS

-322 NSSSG
+322 SASSNNS
-327 SSTTPAEAAIAEAS
+327 TAPAEAVIAEAS
-341 AMKVVTTDA
+341 EMKVVTTDA

-372 DADVTKYV
+372 GTDVTKYV

-389 AKLPLISKPG
+389 AKLPLIAKPG
-399 TVKLTSN
+399 TVKLTSS

-434 LAHGPVAMWDYYLTN
+434 LSHGPVAMWDYYLTN

-466 TAAAVNEHPS
+466 TAAAVNAHPS

-485 GNESGTAVIMFNY
+485 GDESGTTVIMFNY

-506 FDNIAA
+506 FDNIAE
-512 YDESAH
+512 YDESAN

-532 VLNDNLQFEKGTAD
+532 VLNYNLQFEKGTAD

-594 NHDAPELTVSET
+594 NHYAPELTVSET

-630 VTLKKPDGTV
+630 VTLRKPDGTV

-651 FSQDSF
+651 ISQDSF

-665 VNGKDHLDQ
+665 ENGKDHLDQ

-701 SGDSKAVALSGSGS
+701 SGDSKAAVLSGSGS

-791 VGDTSYYSWSDYISA
+791 VGDTSYYSWSSYISA

-821 EYRNMVQPDFAA
+821 EYRNTVQPDFAA

-864 VSGQQGEDAV
+864 VSGKQGEDAV

-896 DWRELSEGAYTINA
+896 DWRELSEGAYTINTK
-910 DAGTIT
+910 AGTIT
-916 IVSKYLPVGKTQLI
+916 IASKYLPVGKTQLTV
-930 IQSAGYQPLK
+930 QSAGYQPLK

-955 NITAKENK
+955 DITAEENK
-963 LVHVVI
+963 PVHVAV
-969 SGSNGDF
+969 SGSDGDF

-988 GKDDPVYAKG
+988 GKEDPVYAKG

-1008 IADDKKSLNLYNVTP
+1008 ISDDRKSLDLYNVTP

-1035 GEALTCE
+1035 DEALTGE
-1042 FTAAGEVVVNE
+1042 FTVAGEVVVNE
-1053 VPDMKITGS
+1053 VPDMTIAGSVNASNGVYEITF
-1062 INNDSSYAFSFEDKK
+1062 NDKK
-1077 DESGEYITTEKEAS
+1077 DSEGNYITTTGDIRNWISKVES
-1091 AWRSAAKSA
+1091 VS
-1100 KSLTVNGVEYTEFSG
+1100 VNGISYTEYTSLIG
-1115 WFGSPA
+1115 GLK

-1127 KWTTG
+1127 DWGSTSCDYLMLG
-1132 AYGEELVIGGREFT
+1132 ANEFT
-1146 NGTDNEVVI
+1146 KDTDNEVVI

-1174 TGSTPVAPTEPSK
+1174 TGSTPVGPTEPSQ
-1187 PDKPGETAKL
+1187 PDQPGETAKL
-1197 PTVNPTVNKV
+1197 PTADPTVTK
-1207 KDTVSYRSYYE
+1207 KTDYTSYNDYYE
-1218 LQFSEDDK
+1218 LKFSDDDK
-1226 AWVSNIKSIKLGD
+1226 AWVNNITGITFGNDEYEAVNSI
-1239 TDYKAVD
+1239 
-1246 LKSDIFY
+1246 SDISSKKY
-1253 DNYFVDKENGRIYVY
+1253 HINQENGAIDIIPFYYTSYPCEVK
-1268 ISSFLSSAQDMAISS
+1268 ISSS
-1283 EGYDDLI
+1283 GYEDLI
-1290 IEVTPASSDGYDP
+1290 IEADKAGYNADP
-1303 TFKIKN
+1303 TFTIKN
-1309 TGATEPTDP
+1309 TGATEPIDP
-1318 SKPGETT
+1318 SQPDQPGETT
-1325 GNVPTEAP
+1325 GNVPAEAP
-1333 TIEKESNFGY
+1333 SIEKDGSVYTLTFTGFEDWIGGVSDIKVDGVSGTKDTSKWNLNSTGKYTINKDSEAIYLYLQSPSWGGDDIVYTVVVSSNECSDVT
-1343 HILKFNDADSTWLSK
+1343 LK
-1358 INGITVKTEEN
+1358 ITVPSGLLSAPT
-1369 DDSDEYEQV
+1369 
-1378 ESKEDAKFNKKYYVN
+1378 VN
-1393 SNESI
+1393 
-1398 LDIKFPA
+1398 
-1405 ELSTTTYN
+1405 
-1413 VTIQAEGYSEL
+1413 
-1424 KLKVVIPGFMGNP
+1424 
-1437 SVTIVK
+1437 IVK

>member
-138 ALDGGS
+138 ALDSGS
-144 SDTLSAFADK
+144 SSALSAFADK

-163 STAALVSAGHVN
+163 LTAALVSAGHIN
-175 GSDGKINPKS
+175 GSNGKLNPKS

-195 INSLA
+195 IDSLA

-250 RVTGRIIIRGSAD
+250 KVTGRIIIRGSAD

-305 GGGSFSGGSSS
+305 GGGSSSGGSSS

-341 AMKVVTTDA
+341 EMKVVTTDA
-350 GSWLPIVF
+350 GSWLPLVF

-372 DADVTKYV
+372 GVDVTKYV

-389 AKLPLISKPG
+389 AKLPLIAKPG

-406 GKTQTVTLGTAPE
+406 GKTQTVTFGTAPE
-419 GSAVYTGDDYLPDYF
+419 SSAVYTGDDYLPDYF

-498 TKDKDKTW
+498 TKDNDKTW
-506 FDNIAA
+506 FDNIAK

-532 VLNDNLQFEKGTAD
+532 VLNYNLQFEKGTAD

-579 STGKKSYTLVPIQIV
+579 ATGKKSYTLVPIQIV

-630 VTLKKPDGTV
+630 VTLRKPDGTV

-651 FSQDSF
+651 ISQDSF
-657 VLYNDVEA
+657 VLYNDVKAE
-665 VNGKDHLDQ
+665 NGKDHLDQ

-701 SGDSKAVALSGSGS
+701 SGDSKAAVLSGSGS

-791 VGDTSYYSWSDYISA
+791 VGDTSYYSWSSYISA

-821 EYRNMVQPDFAA
+821 EYRNTVQPDFAA

-858 ETPGYT
+858 ETPRYT
-864 VSGQQGEDAV
+864 VSGKQGENAV
-874 FTFTGDN
+874 FTFTGEN

-896 DWRELSEGAYTINA
+896 DWRELSEGAYTIKA

-916 IVSKYLPVGKTQLI
+916 IASKYLPVGKTQLI

-955 NITAKENK
+955 DITAEENK
-963 LVHVVI
+963 PVHVVI
-969 SGSNGDF
+969 SGSDGDF

-1008 IADDKKSLNLYNVTP
+1008 IADDRKSLDLYNVTP

-1035 GEALTCE
+1035 DEEL
-1042 FTAAGEVVVNE
+1042 TAAFTVTGEDVTNE
-1053 VPDMKITGS
+1053 APDMEITG
-1062 INNDSSYAFSFEDKK
+1062 NLNDDKLYTLSFEGKK
-1077 DESGEYITTEKEAS
+1077 GEDGNYVTEPKQA
-1091 AWRSAAKSA
+1091 ALWRTAAKSA
-1100 KSLTVNGVEYTEFSG
+1100 KSLTVNGVKYTEFAG
-1115 WFGSPA
+1115 WLGSPA

-1132 AYGEELVIGGREFT
+1132 AYGDELVIGGSEFT
-1146 NGTDNEVVI
+1146 KDAENEIVI
-1155 KAEGYKDLTLKVNK
+1155 EADGYKPLTVKVNK

-1174 TGSTPVAPTEPSK
+1174 TGSTPVGPTEPPK
-1187 PDKPGETAKL
+1187 PDQPGETAKL
-1197 PTVNPTVNKV
+1197 PTVNPTVTNKT
-1207 KDTVSYRSYYE
+1207 DYTSYNDYYE
-1218 LQFSEDDK
+1218 LKFSDDDS
-1226 AWVSNIKSIKLGD
+1226 AWISKITGININGSDWTVVDSTGNIK
-1239 TDYKAVD
+1239 YN
-1246 LKSDIFY
+1246 
-1253 DNYFVDKENGRIYVY
+1253 NYFIDKENGTVDLYKLTVWN
-1268 ISSFLSSAQDMAISS
+1268 SSIDMVVSA
-1283 EGYDDLI
+1283 EGYDDLV
-1290 IEVTPASSDGYDP
+1290 IEVAANGFNDP

-1309 TGATEPTDP
+1309 TGVTEPIDP

-1325 GNVPTEAP
+1325 GNVPAEAP
-1333 TIEKESNFGY
+1333 SIEKLENTSGNDY
-1343 HILKFNDADSTWLSK
+1343 YALKFRDTDSEWISK
-1358 INGITVKTEEN
+1358 INSVAVGSYEYKSVDSVDAISTWNYFTDKETNTLNLQITSSLYG
-1369 DDSDEYEQV
+1369 D
-1378 ESKEDAKFNKKYYVN
+1378 
-1393 SNESI
+1393 
-1398 LDIKFPA
+1398 
-1405 ELSTTTYN
+1405 TYT
-1413 VTIQAEGYSEL
+1413 VTIGSEGGYSPL
-1424 KLKVVIPGFMGNP
+1424 KLEVTLPGIFGGNT
-1437 SVTIVK
+1437 SITIVK

>member
-144 SDTLSAFADK
+144 SDMLSAFADK

-163 STAALVSAGHVN
+163 STAALVSAGHIN
-175 GSDGKINPKS
+175 GSNGKLNPKS

-250 RVTGRIIIRGSAD
+250 KVTGRIIIRGSAD

-305 GGGSFSGGSSS
+305 GG
-316 GSSSSG
+316 SSSG

-341 AMKVVTTDA
+341 EMKVVTTDA
-350 GSWLPIVF
+350 GSWLPLVF

-372 DADVTKYV
+372 GADVTKYV

-485 GNESGTAVIMFNY
+485 GNESGTVVIMFNY
-498 TKDKDKTW
+498 TADKDKTW
-506 FDNIAA
+506 FDNIAE

-665 VNGKDHLDQ
+665 ENGKDHLDQ

-701 SGDSKAVALSGSGS
+701 SGDLKASGSRS

-806 VNTAQTQNKLYIPFA
+806 VNTAQTKNKLYIPFA
-821 EYRNMVQPDFAA
+821 EYRNTVQPDFAA

-864 VSGQQGEDAV
+864 VSGKQGEDAV

-910 DAGTIT
+910 EAGTIT
-916 IVSKYLPVGKTQLI
+916 IASKYLPVGKTQLI
-930 IQSAGYQPLK
+930 VQSAGYQPLK

-955 NITAKENK
+955 DITAEKNK
-963 LVHVVI
+963 PVHVAI
-969 SGSNGDF
+969 SGSDGDF

-988 GKDDPVYAKG
+988 GKEDPVYAKG

-1008 IADDKKSLNLYNVTP
+1008 ISDDKKSLDLYNVTP
-1023 GTYTL
+1023 GRYTL
-1028 SISAEYY
+1028 SISAKYY
-1035 GEALTCE
+1035 DEALTAA
-1042 FTAAGEVVVNE
+1042 FTVTGEDVTNE
-1053 VPDMKITGS
+1053 APDMEITGS
-1062 INNDSSYAFSFEDKK
+1062 LNDDKLYTLSFEGKK
-1077 DESGEYITTEKEAS
+1077 GEDGNYVTEPKQATL
-1091 AWRSAAKSA
+1091 WRTAAKSA
-1100 KSLTVNGVEYTEFSG
+1100 KSLTVNGVKYTEFAG
-1115 WFGSPA
+1115 WLGSPA

-1132 AYGEELVIGGREFT
+1132 AYGDELVIGGSAFT
-1146 NGTDNEVVI
+1146 KDAENEIVI
-1155 KAEGYKDLTLKVNK
+1155 EADGYKPLTVKVNK
-1169 DGTVN
+1169 DGTLN
-1174 TGSTPVAPTEPSK
+1174 TGSAPVGPTKPSQ
-1187 PDKPGETAKL
+1187 PDPAGR
-1197 PTVNPTVNKV
+1197 
-1207 KDTVSYRSYYE
+1207 DS
-1218 LQFSEDDK
+1218 K
-1226 AWVSNIKSIKLGD
+1226 A
-1239 TDYKAVD
+1239 
-1246 LKSDIFY
+1246 SDC
-1253 DNYFVDKENGRIYVY
+1253 E
-1268 ISSFLSSAQDMAISS
+1268 
-1283 EGYDDLI
+1283 
-1290 IEVTPASSDGYDP
+1290 SDGD
-1303 TFKIKN
+1303 
-1309 TGATEPTDP
+1309 
-1318 SKPGETT
+1318 
-1325 GNVPTEAP
+1325 
-1333 TIEKESNFGY
+1333 
-1343 HILKFNDADSTWLSK
+1343 
-1358 INGITVKTEEN
+1358 
-1369 DDSDEYEQV
+1369 
-1378 ESKEDAKFNKKYYVN
+1378 
-1393 SNESI
+1393 
-1398 LDIKFPA
+1398 
-1405 ELSTTTYN
+1405 
-1413 VTIQAEGYSEL
+1413 
-1424 KLKVVIPGFMGNP
+1424 
-1437 SVTIVK
+1437 

>member
-138 ALDGGS
+138 ALDSGS
-144 SDTLSAFADK
+144 SSALSAFADK

-163 STAALVSAGHVN
+163 STAALVSAGHIN
-175 GSDGKINPKS
+175 GSNGKLNPKS

-250 RVTGRIIIRGSAD
+250 KVTGRIIIRGSAD

-305 GGGSFSGGSSS
+305 GG
-316 GSSSSG
+316 SSSSG
-322 NSSSG
+322 GSSSG

-341 AMKVVTTDA
+341 EMKVVTTDA
-350 GSWLPIVF
+350 GSWLPLVF

-372 DADVTKYV
+372 GADVTKYV

-389 AKLPLISKPG
+389 AKLPLIAKPG

-476 YSENTVLDE
+476 YSENTVLGE
-485 GNESGTAVIMFNY
+485 GNESGTTVIMFNY
-498 TKDKDKTW
+498 TADKDKTW
-506 FDNIAA
+506 FDNIAE
-512 YDESAH
+512 YDESAD

-532 VLNDNLQFEKGTAD
+532 VLNHNLQFKKDTAD

-665 VNGKDHLDQ
+665 ENGKDHLDQ

-701 SGDSKAVALSGSGS
+701 SGDLKASGSRS
-715 VKSAA
+715 AKSAA

-791 VGDTSYYSWSDYISA
+791 VGDTSYYSWSSYISA
-806 VNTAQTQNKLYIPFA
+806 VNTTQTQNKLYIPFT
-821 EYRNMVQPDFAA
+821 EYRNTVQPDFAA
-833 PRATKEVLEDGLLGD
+833 PSATKEVLEDGLLGD

-858 ETPGYT
+858 ETPGCT
-864 VSGQQGEDAV
+864 VSGKQGEDAV

-896 DWRELSEGAYTINA
+896 DWRELSEGAYIINA

-916 IVSKYLPVGKTQLI
+916 IHSKYLPVGKTQLI
-930 IQSAGYQPLK
+930 VQSAGYQPLK

-955 NITAKENK
+955 DITAEENK
-963 LVHVVI
+963 SVHVVI
-969 SGSNGDF
+969 SGSDGDF
-976 LKNLKSVTLTKD
+976 LENLKSVTLTKD

-1008 IADDKKSLNLYNVTP
+1008 ISDDKKSIDLYNAKA
-1023 GTYTL
+1023 GAYTI

-1035 GEALTCE
+1035 DEALTAD
-1042 FTAAGEVVVNE
+1042 FTVTGEDVTNE
-1053 VPDMKITGS
+1053 APDMEITGS
-1062 INNDSSYAFSFEDKK
+1062 LNDDKLYTLSFEGKK
-1077 DESGEYITTEKEAS
+1077 GEDGNYVTEPKQADL
-1091 AWRSAAKSA
+1091 WRTAAKSA
-1100 KSLTVNGVEYTEFSG
+1100 KSLTVNGVKYTEFAG
-1115 WFGSPA
+1115 WLGSPA

-1132 AYGEELVIGGREFT
+1132 AYGDELVIGCSAFT
-1146 NGTDNEVVI
+1146 KATDNEVVI

-1174 TGSTPVAPTEPSK
+1174 TGSTPVGPTKPSQ
-1187 PDKPGETAKL
+1187 PDQPGETANL
-1197 PTVNPTVNKV
+1197 PTADPMVTK
-1207 KDTVSYRSYYE
+1207 KTDYTSYNDYYE
-1218 LQFSEDDK
+1218 LKFSDDDK
-1226 AWVSNIKSIKLGD
+1226 AWVNNITGITFGND
-1239 TDYKAVD
+1239 EYEAVD
-1246 LKSDIFY
+1246 SISDLSSKKYHI
-1253 DNYFVDKENGRIYVY
+1253 DQENGAIDIIPFSFTSYPCEVK
-1268 ISSFLSSAQDMAISS
+1268 ISSS
-1283 EGYDDLI
+1283 GYEDLI
-1290 IEVTPASSDGYDP
+1290 IEADKAGYNADP
-1303 TFKIKN
+1303 TFTIKN
-1309 TGATEPTDP
+1309 TGATEPIDP
-1318 SKPGETT
+1318 SQPDQPGETT
-1325 GNVPTEAP
+1325 GNVPAEAP
-1333 TIEKESNFGY
+1333 SIEKDGSVYTLTFTGFEDWIGGVSDIKVDGVSGTKDTSKWNLSSTGEYATNKDSEAIYLYLQSPSWGGDDIVYTVVVSSNECSDVT
-1343 HILKFNDADSTWLSK
+1343 LK
-1358 INGITVKTEEN
+1358 ITVP
-1369 DDSDEYEQV
+1369 SG
-1378 ESKEDAKFNKKYYVN
+1378 
-1393 SNESI
+1393 
-1398 LDIKFPA
+1398 L
-1405 ELSTTTYN
+1405 LSAPT
-1413 VTIQAEGYSEL
+1413 
-1424 KLKVVIPGFMGNP
+1424 
-1437 SVTIVK
+1437 VTIVK

>member
-39 SAEHLI
+39 STEHLI

-52 LTGSDGNINASGAL
+52 LTGSNGNINASGAL

-88 EFTDVALTAWYR
+88 GFTDVAQTAWYR

-113 GANGKLSPESPVT
+113 GSNGKLSPESPVT

-138 ALDGGS
+138 ALDSNGS
-144 SDTLSAFADK
+144 SALNAFTDK
-154 DDVSAWAAS
+154 DDVSSWAAS
-163 STAALVSAGHVN
+163 SAAALISAGHVN
-175 GSDGKINPKS
+175 GADGKINPKS

-200 SSYIDKNGTDSKTVN
+200 SSYIDKNSTDAKTVN
-215 GNAVVRESGVSLSGL
+215 GNAVIRESGLSLSGL
-230 TVNGDLIIADGAEN
+230 TVKGDLIIADGAEN

-250 RVTGRIIIRGSAD
+250 KVTGRIIIRGSAD

-274 KGMITVKDG
+274 KGMLTVKDG
-283 KTENVAA
+283 KTETVAA
-290 GTSGANTSSGNSSAT
+290 GTSGTNASSGNSTA
-305 GGGSFSGGSSS
+305 GGSSSS

-322 NSSSG
+322 NSSSSG
-327 SSTTPAEAAIAEAS
+327 STTPAEASIAEAS
-341 AMKVVTTDA
+341 EMKVVTTDA

-358 KSGFTKE
+358 KSGFAKE
-365 NTTVTVD
+365 NTTVIVD
-372 DADVTKYV
+372 GADVTKYV
-380 TNVTDDGST
+380 TNVTDDGSK
-389 AKLPLISKPG
+389 AKLPLIAKPG

-406 GKTQTVTLGTAPE
+406 GKTQTVTFGTAPE
-419 GSAVYTGDDYLPDYF
+419 GSAVYTGGDYLPDYF

-485 GNESGTAVIMFNY
+485 NNESGTTVIMFNY
-498 TKDKDKTW
+498 TADKDKTW
-506 FDNIAA
+506 FDNIAE
-512 YDESAH
+512 YDADAH
-518 DGALQLVSHDQYKT
+518 DGALQLVSYDQYKT
-532 VLNDNLQFEKGTAD
+532 VLNYNLQFEKGTAD

-619 MVYAITSPIES
+619 MVYAITSPIEN
-630 VTLKKPDGTV
+630 VTLEKPDGTV

-657 VLYNDVEA
+657 VLYNDVKAE
-665 VNGKDHLDQ
+665 NGKNHLDQ

-688 TFSCTFN
+688 TFSCKFN

-701 SGDSKAVALSGSGS
+701 SGDSKAVVLSGSGA

-767 AETEAAGIV
+767 AETEAAGTV

-791 VGDTSYYSWSDYISA
+791 VGDTSYYSWSSYISA

-821 EYRNMVQPDFAA
+821 EYRQDAEADFHV
-833 PRATKEVLEDGLLGD
+833 PHATKEVLEDGLLGD

-858 ETPGYT
+858 ETPEYT
-864 VSGQQGEDAV
+864 VSGKQGDDAV
-874 FTFTGDN
+874 FTFTGDD
-881 AAEYLNNV
+881 AAEYLNNI

-896 DWRELSEGAYTINA
+896 DWRELAEGAYTIDA
-910 DAGTIT
+910 EAGTIT
-916 IVSKYLPVGKTQLI
+916 IASRYLPVGKTQLTV
-930 IQSAGYQPLK
+930 QSDGYKPLK

-955 NITAKENK
+955 AITAEENK
-963 LVHVVI
+963 PVHVVV
-969 SGSNGDF
+969 SGSEGDF
-976 LKNLKSVTLTKD
+976 LENLNSVTLTKD
-988 GKDDPVYAKG
+988 GKSDPVYGKN

-1008 IADDKKSLNLYNVTP
+1008 ISDDKKSLDLYNVTP

-1028 SISAEYY
+1028 SISADYY
-1035 GEALTCE
+1035 DEALTGE

-1062 INNDSSYAFSFEDKK
+1062 LNNDSLYALSFEGKK

-1091 AWRSAAKSA
+1091 AWRTAAKSA
-1100 KSLTVNGVEYTEFSG
+1100 KNITVNGIKYTEFSG
-1115 WFGSPA
+1115 LLGSPA
-1121 ADSTEF
+1121 ADSSEF
-1127 KWTTG
+1127 KWTLG
-1132 AYGEELVIGGREFT
+1132 SFGDELVIGGSAFT
-1146 NGTDNEVVI
+1146 KDTDNEVTI
-1155 KAEGYKDLTLKVNK
+1155 EAEGYKPLTVKVNK
-1169 DGTVN
+1169 EGTVN
-1174 TGSTPVAPTEPSK
+1174 TGSTPGGPTEPTDPPS
-1187 PDKPGETAKL
+1187 PDQPGDTIKL
-1197 PTVNPTVNKV
+1197 PTTDPEVTREQLSSGN
-1207 KDTVSYRSYYE
+1207 RYYS
-1218 LQFSEDDK
+1218 LKFDDK
-1226 AWVSNIKSIKLGD
+1226 SASWLNNITGLVFGED
-1239 TDYKAVD
+1239 EYEAVD
-1246 LKSDIFY
+1246 SIDELGSRK
-1253 DNYFVDKENGRIYVY
+1253 YFVDKENGKIDIIPYSFASYPCEVK
-1268 ISSFLSSAQDMAISS
+1268 ISANGCS
-1283 EGYDDLI
+1283 DLVL
-1290 IEVTPASSDGYDP
+1290 EADKADYFSNP

-1309 TGATEPTDP
+1309 TGITDQTKP
-1318 SKPGETT
+1318 SQSDQPGET
-1325 GNVPTEAP
+1325 GSIPADAP
-1333 TIEKESNFGY
+1333 SIEKNGSVYTLTFTGSEKWIDSISDIKVDG
-1343 HILKFNDADSTWLSK
+1343 ILVSKDTSIWNLNSTGK
-1358 INGITVKTEEN
+1358 YVT
-1369 DDSDEYEQV
+1369 D
-1378 ESKEDAKFNKKYYVN
+1378 KE
-1393 SNESI
+1393 NESI
-1398 LDIKFPA
+1398 SLYLQSPSWGADDITYTVVVS
-1405 ELSTTTYN
+1405 STGCSDVILKITVSSGLLKDPT
-1413 VTIQAEGYSEL
+1413 VTL
-1424 KLKVVIPGFMGNP
+1424 
-1437 SVTIVK
+1437 VK

>member
-73 IVNRAFGAKE
+73 IINRAFGAKE

-88 EFTDVALTAWYR
+88 EFTDVAPTAWYR

-138 ALDGGS
+138 ALDSGS
-144 SDTLSAFADK
+144 SSALSAFADK

-163 STAALVSAGHVN
+163 STAALVSAGHIN
-175 GSDGKINPKS
+175 GSNGKLNPKS

-215 GNAVVRESGVSLSGL
+215 GNAVVRESGVSLSGM
-230 TVNGDLIIADGAEN
+230 TFNGDLLIADGAEN

-250 RVTGRIIIRGSAD
+250 KVTGRIIIRGSAD

-290 GTSGANTSSGNSSAT
+290 GTSGANTSAGNSSAT
-305 GGGSFSGGSSS
+305 GGSSSSGGSSS

-341 AMKVVTTDA
+341 EMKVVTTDA

-372 DADVTKYV
+372 GADVTKYV

-406 GKTQTVTLGTAPE
+406 GKTQTVTLGTAPD

-476 YSENTVLDE
+476 YSENTVLDK
-485 GNESGTAVIMFNY
+485 GNESGTTVIMFNY
-498 TKDKDKTW
+498 TADKDKTW
-506 FDNIAA
+506 FDNIAG
-512 YDESAH
+512 YDESAD
-518 DGALQLVSHDQYKT
+518 DGALELVSHDQYKT
-532 VLNDNLQFEKGTAD
+532 VLNHNLQFEKGKAD
-546 HNGNTVA
+546 HNGSTVA

-665 VNGKDHLDQ
+665 ENGKDHLDQ

-731 GSSSSGTSSDGGYAV
+731 GSSSSGTTSDGGYAV

-776 LDYWKSNTVSDAVFN
+776 LNYWKSNTVSDAVFN

-821 EYRNMVQPDFAA
+821 EYHNTVQPDFAA

-864 VSGQQGEDAV
+864 VSGKQGEYAV
-874 FTFTGDN
+874 FTFMGDN

-910 DAGTIT
+910 EAGTIT
-916 IVSKYLPVGKTQLI
+916 IASKYLPVGKTQLI
-930 IQSAGYQPLK
+930 VQSAGYQPLK

-955 NITAKENK
+955 NITAEENK
-963 LVHVVI
+963 PVHVVI
-969 SGSNGDF
+969 SGSDGDF

-998 VEGSDAVYYV
+998 VEGNDAVYYV
-1008 IADDKKSLNLYNVTP
+1008 IADDRKSLDLYNVTP

-1035 GEALTCE
+1035 DEALTDK
-1042 FTAAGEVVVNE
+1042 FTVAGEVVVNE

-1062 INNDSSYAFSFEDKK
+1062 INNDSSYAFSFEGKK
-1077 DESGEYITTEKEAS
+1077 DESGEYITTDKEAS

-1100 KSLTVNGVEYTEFSG
+1100 KSLTVNGVKY
-1115 WFGSPA
+1115 
-1121 ADSTEF
+1121 TEF

-1132 AYGEELVIGGREFT
+1132 AYGEELVIGGSAFT
-1146 NGTDNEVVI
+1146 KDAENEVAI
-1155 KAEGYKDLTLKVNK
+1155 KAEGYKDLTLKVNE
-1169 DGTVN
+1169 DGSVN
-1174 TGSTPVAPTEPSK
+1174 IGSAPVGPTEPSQ
-1187 PDKPGETAKL
+1187 PDQPGETAKL
-1197 PTVNPTVNKV
+1197 PTADPTVTKKTDHTSYNDYYELKFSDDDSAWISKITGININDSDWTAVDSTGDISYNNYFIDKENGTVDLYKLTVWNSSIDMVVSAEGYEDLVIEVTGNGFNDPTFKIKNTGTTDSTDPSKPDQPGETAKLPTADPTVTKV
-1207 KDTVSYRSYYE
+1207 EDTVSYRSYYE

-1226 AWVSNIKSIKLGD
+1226 AWVSNIKSIKIGD

-1246 LKSDIFY
+1246 LKSDISNN
-1253 DNYFVDKENGRIYVY
+1253 NYFVDKENGRIYVY
-1268 ISSFLSSAQDMAISS
+1268 ISSFLSSAQDMTISS
-1283 EGYDDLI
+1283 EGYDDFI
-1290 IEVTPASSDGYDP
+1290 IEVTPAAGYSDAP
-1303 TFKIKN
+1303 TFKIK
-1309 TGATEPTDP
+1309 
-1318 SKPGETT
+1318 K
-1325 GNVPTEAP
+1325 
-1333 TIEKESNFGY
+1333 
-1343 HILKFNDADSTWLSK
+1343 
-1358 INGITVKTEEN
+1358 
-1369 DDSDEYEQV
+1369 
-1378 ESKEDAKFNKKYYVN
+1378 
-1393 SNESI
+1393 
-1398 LDIKFPA
+1398 
-1405 ELSTTTYN
+1405 
-1413 VTIQAEGYSEL
+1413 
-1424 KLKVVIPGFMGNP
+1424 
-1437 SVTIVK
+1437 